1 MDKYSEYKDL
11 APISNAE
18 NVEEYLNALKWALE
32 QEKIT
37 NIALAG
43 PYGSGKSSIIDTFLE
58 KHKDE
63 SSFQTYTAENKSWI
77 INKIKSCILQRDK
90 VYRFNEISKK
100 ISMATFIE
108 ANSNGQC
115 KNEAHENEDEA
126 VKGEDKVVKKIC
138 ISADEVEKG
147 ILKQLF
153 YTIDP
158 QKIPQSRYRK
168 LHPINFSNIITKV
181 AIYSVIALMFI
192 YIFYYEKMADIFS
205 GISAVLLLTEMLWVK
220 YIAAVIILLFSIWA
234 ISKIVYD
241 FSSKYSIKGLKLS
254 SNVDIQKEEGVG
266 ESVFNKNLD
275 EIMYFFETTEY
286 RLIFFEDL
294 DRLDDRTIFVHL
306 RELNNLLNC
315 NENIKG
321 KVVFIYAVKDDIF
334 TKEDRTKFF
343 DFIIPV
349 IPVIN
354 STNSGEVLLQ
364 FFEEAKKHK
373 IEHNVSQE
381 FILDVAPY
389 IADMRILRN
398 IYNEFIV
405 YKRILRDSQGMDL
418 KDEQM
423 LALIIYKN
431 LYPDDFAAI
440 QNEKGLIKQAFE
452 DKYRFI
458 SEEKSIMQ
466 LEIDKISNDITNY
479 KQETLKSI
487 KEIKIAML
495 AKIVNDNG
503 IADSLY
509 DGRYDYTAKQILEDE
524 FDMKNLVNLNVNRVY
539 YYSFENH
546 YRDDITIYDFSEMIV
561 PYLSRIERLQKV
573 SKIGCDKLQDQI
585 REINEQKRSLSKK
598 ALSYLV
604 EKYNDFEFNNKISGN
619 KLLIFLLRRGYIDE
633 KYANYI
639 NYFKGNTITKDD
651 MNFILSVKNQEAKPW
666 DYAITK
672 TDMVIRRLQEY
683 EFERKEIYNF
693 DLLEQLLAGGNDN
706 VKLELFFK
714 QLADETKLS
723 WNFIDE
729 FTGRT
734 NHLAEFIK
742 GLSRNWA
749 GMWLFISNKNT
760 ISYERQVYYLCL
772 LLANINADDVFQYN
786 IDDCME
792 KYFEDHADILQKLQ
806 EQLGSEKIKDI
817 LLQLKPKFRELNIDG
832 IKDKKILD
840 TVFDNAMYELNLP
853 MVKNVIKFKN
863 STLIDSFEAQPY
875 SVVVRLGYDS
885 MNKYIQ
891 NNIKQYVSDIILKQA
906 NPEDEF
912 NDILSLVQKMFE
924 EDEYELIVELIKHET
939 FRIGTISKMLGD
951 KIDEN
956 KEQVQFIWR
965 TMLEAE
971 KITVS
976 WGNIIIY
983 WVNYKI
989 DDSLKDFIIKNIN
1002 SLVKENRCC
1011 CNNSFISE
1019 LIMCGMP
1026 ISVYEVL
1033 LPVLRMS
1040 DFSMSLTDI
1049 PKEILGI
1056 MVRCKY
1062 FAFTP
1067 DKFGELKDID
1077 KSLVVEYISMNQD
1090 EAIENT
1096 NDLDIDSAL
1105 LNEILISTNITISN
1119 KEQFLEAFD
1128 VTYMTSEIVI
1138 SINELNLKIT
1148 KEIFEAAWEVANHD
1162 DGLKLFFDHLSLFT
1176 DDDFERYFS
1185 EIGGEYATLSD
1196 RTKRYKP
1203 VISWSENN
1211 SNLVERL
1218 KEVGYITSYNV
1229 EKKAN
1234 SKEKQIRCVIKRK
1247 S

>member
-63 SSFQTYTAENKSWI
+63 SFFQTYTSENNSWI

-108 ANSNGQC
+108 ANSNKQC
-115 KNEAHENEDEA
+115 KNEAHENEDKA
-126 VKGEDKVVKKIC
+126 AKKIC

-158 QKIPQSRYRK
+158 KKIPQSRYRK

-181 AIYSVIALMFI
+181 IVYFAIALIFI
-192 YIFYYEKMADIFS
+192 FMFYYEKMASIFS
-205 GISAVLLLTEMLWVK
+205 GISAVLSYVGVSLLSCVFVFV
-220 YIAAVIILLFSIWA
+220 AFAVCIWA

-241 FSSKYSIKGLKLS
+241 FSRKYSIKGIKLS

-294 DRLDDRTIFVHL
+294 DRLDDRAIFVHL

-349 IPVIN
+349 IPIIN
-354 STNSGEVLLQ
+354 STNSGEVLQQFLQ
-364 FFEEAKKHK
+364 EAKEHGIKHD
-373 IEHNVSQE
+373 ISQN
-381 FILDVAPY
+381 FVLDVAPY

-398 IYNEFIV
+398 IYNEFVV

-423 LALIIYKN
+423 LAIIIYKN
-431 LYPDDFAAI
+431 LYPNDFAAI
-440 QNEKGLIKQAFE
+440 QNEQGLIKQAFE
-452 DKYRFI
+452 DKYKFI
-458 SEEKSIMQ
+458 SEKNSIWQ

-479 KQETLKSI
+479 KQETLESI

-495 AKIVNDNG
+495 AKIVDDNG
-503 IADSLY
+503 IVDILY
-509 DGRYDYTAKQILEDE
+509 DNRCNYTAKQILEDE
-524 FDMKNLVNLNVNRVY
+524 FEVKNLLNLSVDRVY
-539 YYSFENH
+539 YYRFGNN
-546 YRDDITIYDFSEMIV
+546 YRDDITIDDFSETIA
-561 PYLSRIERLQKV
+561 PYLSRIERLQKI
-573 SKIGCDKLQDQI
+573 SKIGCDNLQDQI
-585 REINEQKRSLSKK
+585 RVLNEQKHDLSKK
-598 ALSYLV
+598 TLHYILK
-604 EKYNDFEFNNKISGN
+604 KYNNFKFNNKISEN

-723 WNFIDE
+723 WDFIDE
-729 FTGRT
+729 FTERT

-772 LLANINADDVFQYN
+772 LLANINADDVSQYN

-806 EQLGSEKIKDI
+806 EQLGSEKIKNI
-817 LLQLKPKFRELNIDG
+817 LLQLKPKFSELNIDG
-832 IKDKKILD
+832 IKDKEILD
-840 TVFDNAMYELNLP
+840 AVFDNAMYEINLP

-863 STLIDSFEAQPY
+863 STLIDSFEVQPY
-875 SVVVRLGYDS
+875 SVVVRLNDSLVSGYIQKNI
-885 MNKYIQ
+885 NKY
-891 NNIKQYVSDIILKQA
+891 VDDIILKQYSPA
-906 NPEDEF
+906 DELE
-912 NDILSLVQKMFE
+912 DILGLVEKLFE
-924 EDEYELIVELIKHET
+924 EDEDELIEKLIRHES
-939 FRIGTISKMLGD
+939 FVVDDISRFLWDEIEGFKEDVHVVWKALLENERI
-951 KIDEN
+951 
-956 KEQVQFIWR
+956 V
-965 TMLEAE
+965 
-971 KITVS
+971 VS
-976 WGNIIIY
+976 WENTVTY
-983 WVNYKI
+983 WKCYNF
-989 DDSLKDFIIKNIN
+989 DDCLKKFIADNVYT
-1002 SLVKENRCC
+1002 LKEDDKKYCKD
-1011 CNNSFISE
+1011 SFISE
-1019 LIMCGMP
+1019 LILCGMP

-1040 DFSMSLTDI
+1040 EFSMSLTDI

-1067 DKFGELKDID
+1067 EKFREMKDID
-1077 KSLVVEYISMNQD
+1077 ESLAVEYISLNQD

-1105 LNEILISTNITISN
+1105 LNEILTSANITISN
-1119 KEQFLEAFD
+1119 KEQFLEVFG
-1128 VTYMTSEIVI
+1128 VTYMTAEIVM
-1138 SINELNLKIT
+1138 SINELKLKIT
-1148 KEIFEAAWEVANHD
+1148 KETFYVAWKVANHD
-1162 DGLKLFFDHLSLFT
+1162 DRLKLFFDHLSLFT
-1176 DDDFERYFS
+1176 ADDFERYFS
-1185 EIGGEYATLSD
+1185 EIGGEYASLSD
-1196 RTKRYKP
+1196 RTKRYQP
-1203 VISWSENN
+1203 VISCSENN

>member
-11 APISNAE
+11 TPISNAE
-18 NVEEYLNALKWALE
+18 NVEEYLNALKWALD
-32 QEKIT
+32 QKKIT

-63 SSFQTYTAENKSWI
+63 SFFQTYTSENNSWI
-77 INKIKSCILQRDK
+77 IKKIKSCILQHDK
-90 VYRFNEISKK
+90 VCRFNEISKK

-126 VKGEDKVVKKIC
+126 AKKIC

-241 FSSKYSIKGLKLS
+241 FSSKYSIKGIKLS
-254 SNVDIQKEEGVG
+254 SNIDIQKEEGVG

-294 DRLDDRTIFVHL
+294 DRLDDRTIFVPL

-349 IPVIN
+349 IPIIN
-354 STNSGEVLLQ
+354 STNSGEVLQQFLQ
-364 FFEEAKKHK
+364 EAKEHGIKHD
-373 IEHNVSQE
+373 ISQN
-381 FILDVAPY
+381 FVLDVAPY

-398 IYNEFIV
+398 IYNEFVV
-405 YKRILRDSQGMDL
+405 YKRILRDNQGMDL

-423 LALIIYKN
+423 LAIIIYKN
-431 LYPDDFAAI
+431 LYPNDFAAI
-440 QNEKGLIKQAFE
+440 QNEKGLIKEAFE
-452 DKYRFI
+452 AKGKYIDVQKNNLQEIINER
-458 SEEKSIMQ
+458 SSKLDSYKKECLQSIR
-466 LEIDKISNDITNY
+466 
-479 KQETLKSI
+479 
-487 KEIKIAML
+487 EIKIAMMSGIMDNNGIVD
-495 AKIVNDNG
+495 KVNDFQ
-503 IADSLY
+503 
-509 DGRYDYTAKQILEDE
+509 AKEILEDS
-524 FDMKNLVNLNVNRVY
+524 FDMNNIAKLNSARVCYFSFGYNYEQNKVMSDISGKIKPYLIRIDSVKNIHDIGCENLQNELEKLNKQKRDISKKTLSY
-539 YYSFENH
+539 ILERGNDLKF
-546 YRDDITIYDFSEMIV
+546 DDI
-561 PYLSRIERLQKV
+561 
-573 SKIGCDKLQDQI
+573 
-585 REINEQKRSLSKK
+585 
-598 ALSYLV
+598 
-604 EKYNDFEFNNKISGN
+604 ISDN
-619 KLLIFLLRRGYIDE
+619 KLLMFLLRRGYIDE

-693 DLLEQLLAGGNDN
+693 DLLEQLLVGGNDN

-714 QLADETKLS
+714 QLADENITS
-723 WNFIDE
+723 WKFIDE
-729 FTGRT
+729 FIDRT
-734 NHLAEFIK
+734 NHINEFIK
-742 GLSRNWA
+742 GLARDWH
-749 GMWLFISNKNT
+749 GMWWYITQQNT
-760 ISYERQVYYLCL
+760 ITYDRQLHYLCL
-772 LLANINADDVFQYN
+772 LLSNIADADIHDYDVN
-786 IDDCME
+786 NSMKE
-792 KYFEDHADILQKLQ
+792 YFENHADILQKLQ
-806 EQLGSEKIKDI
+806 EQLGSEKIKNI
-817 LLQLKPKFRELNIDG
+817 LLQLKPKFSELNIDG
-832 IKDKKILD
+832 IKDKEILD
-840 TVFDNAMYELNLP
+840 AVFDNAMYEINLP

-875 SVVVRLGYDS
+875 SVVVRLNDSLVSGYIQKNI
-885 MNKYIQ
+885 NKY
-891 NNIKQYVSDIILKQA
+891 VDDIILKQYSPA
-906 NPEDEF
+906 DELE
-912 NDILSLVQKMFE
+912 DILGLVEKLFE
-924 EDEYELIVELIKHET
+924 EDEDELIEKLIRHES
-939 FRIGTISKMLGD
+939 FVVDDISRFLWDEIEKFKDSVHVVWKALLENERI
-951 KIDEN
+951 
-956 KEQVQFIWR
+956 V
-965 TMLEAE
+965 
-971 KITVS
+971 VS
-976 WGNIIIY
+976 WENTVTY
-983 WVNYKI
+983 WECYNF
-989 DDSLKDFIIKNIN
+989 DDCLKKFIADNVYT
-1002 SLVKENRCC
+1002 LKEDDKKYCKD
-1011 CNNSFISE
+1011 SFISE
-1019 LIMCGMP
+1019 LILCGMP

-1040 DFSMSLTDI
+1040 EFSMSLTDI

-1067 DKFGELKDID
+1067 EKFREMKDID
-1077 KSLVVEYISMNQD
+1077 ESLAVEYISLNQD

-1096 NDLDIDSAL
+1096 NDLDIDSSL
-1105 LNEILISTNITISN
+1105 LNEILTSANITISN
-1119 KEQFLEAFD
+1119 KEQFLEVFG
-1128 VTYMTSEIVI
+1128 VTYMTAEIVM
-1138 SINELNLKIT
+1138 SINELKLKIT
-1148 KEIFEAAWEVANHD
+1148 KETFDVAWKVANHD
-1162 DGLKLFFDHLSLFT
+1162 DRLKLFFDHLSLFT
-1176 DDDFERYFS
+1176 ADDFERYFS

-1196 RTKRYKP
+1196 RTKRYQP
-1203 VISWSENN
+1203 VISCSENN

>member
-18 NVEEYLNALKWALE
+18 NVEEYLNALKWALD
-32 QEKIT
+32 QKKIT

-63 SSFQTYTAENKSWI
+63 SFFQTYTSENNSWI
-77 INKIKSCILQRDK
+77 IKKIKSCILQHDK
-90 VYRFNEISKK
+90 VCRFNEISKK

-108 ANSNGQC
+108 ANSNEQC
-115 KNEAHENEDEA
+115 KNGAD
-126 VKGEDKVVKKIC
+126 KKIC
-138 ISADEVEKG
+138 INAEEVEKG

-153 YTIDP
+153 YSINP

-168 LHPINFSNIITKV
+168 LHPVNFKNVITKV
-181 AIYSVIALMFI
+181 AIYSVIALILVFV
-192 YIFYYEKMADIFS
+192 FYYEKMTTIFS
-205 GISAVLLLTEMLWVK
+205 GISAILSWIGMSVVS
-220 YIAAVIILLFSIWA
+220 YIAVFMAFIVCVWA
-234 ISKIVYD
+234 ISQIIFD
-241 FSSKYSIKGLKLS
+241 FSSKYSIKGIKLS
-254 SNVDIQKEEGVG
+254 SNVDIQKEEGAG
-266 ESVFNKNLD
+266 ESIFNKNLD

-349 IPVIN
+349 IPIIN
-354 STNSGEVLLQ
+354 STNSGEALQ
-364 FFEEAKKHK
+364 QFLQEAKEHG
-373 IEHNVSQE
+373 IEHAISQD
-381 FILDVAPY
+381 FVLDVSPY

-398 IYNEFIV
+398 IYNEFVV
-405 YKRILRDSQGMDL
+405 YKSILRAGQGVEL

-423 LALIIYKN
+423 LAIIIYKN
-431 LYPDDFAAI
+431 LCPSDFADI
-440 QNEKGLIKQAFE
+440 QNEKGLIKEAFE
-452 DKYRFI
+452 AKRKYIDVQKNNLQEIINER
-458 SEEKSIMQ
+458 SSKLDSYKKECLQSIR
-466 LEIDKISNDITNY
+466 
-479 KQETLKSI
+479 
-487 KEIKIAML
+487 EIKIAMMSGIMDNTGIVD
-495 AKIVNDNG
+495 KVNDFQ
-503 IADSLY
+503 
-509 DGRYDYTAKQILEDE
+509 AKEILEDS
-524 FDMKNLVNLNVNRVY
+524 FDMNNIAKLNSARVY
-539 YYSFENH
+539 YFSFGYNYEQNKVMSDISGKIKPYLIRIDSVNNIHDIGCENLQNELEELNKQKRDISKKTLS
-546 YRDDITIYDFSEMIV
+546 YILERGNDLKFDDI
-561 PYLSRIERLQKV
+561 
-573 SKIGCDKLQDQI
+573 
-585 REINEQKRSLSKK
+585 
-598 ALSYLV
+598 
-604 EKYNDFEFNNKISGN
+604 ISDN
-619 KLLIFLLRRGYIDE
+619 KLLMFLLRRGYIDE

-723 WNFIDE
+723 WDFIDE
-729 FTGRT
+729 FTERT

-749 GMWLFISNKNT
+749 GMWLFISNKNN

-772 LLANINADDVFQYN
+772 LLANISADDVYQYN

-806 EQLGSEKIKDI
+806 EQLSSEKIKNI
-817 LLQLKPKFRELNIDG
+817 LLQLKPKFSELNIDG
-832 IKDKKILD
+832 IKDKEILD
-840 TVFDNAMYELNLP
+840 AVFDNAMYEINLP

-875 SVVVRLGYDS
+875 SVVVRLNDSLVSGYIQKNI
-885 MNKYIQ
+885 NKY
-891 NNIKQYVSDIILKQA
+891 VDDIILKQYSPA
-906 NPEDEF
+906 DELE
-912 NDILSLVQKMFE
+912 DILGLVEKLFE
-924 EDEYELIVELIKHET
+924 EDEDELIEKLIRHES
-939 FRIGTISKMLGD
+939 FVVDDISRFLWDEIEGFKEDVHVVWKALLENERI
-951 KIDEN
+951 
-956 KEQVQFIWR
+956 V
-965 TMLEAE
+965 
-971 KITVS
+971 VS
-976 WGNIIIY
+976 WKNTVTY
-983 WVNYKI
+983 WECYNF
-989 DDSLKDFIIKNIN
+989 DDCLKKFIADNVYM
-1002 SLVKENRCC
+1002 LKEDDKKYCKD
-1011 CNNSFISE
+1011 SFISE
-1019 LIMCGMP
+1019 LILCGMP

-1040 DFSMSLTDI
+1040 EFSMSLTDI

-1067 DKFGELKDID
+1067 EKFREMKDID
-1077 KSLVVEYISMNQD
+1077 ESLAVEYISLNQD

-1105 LNEILISTNITISN
+1105 LNEILTSVNITISN
-1119 KEQFLEAFD
+1119 KEQFLEVFG
-1128 VTYMTSEIVI
+1128 VTYMTAEIVM
-1138 SINELNLKIT
+1138 SINELKLKIT
-1148 KEIFEAAWEVANHD
+1148 KETFDVAWKVANHD
-1162 DGLKLFFDHLSLFT
+1162 DKLKLFFDHLSLFT
-1176 DDDFERYFS
+1176 ADDFERYFS

-1196 RTKRYKP
+1196 RTKRYQP
-1203 VISWSENN
+1203 VISCSENN

>member
-11 APISNAE
+11 TPISNAE
-18 NVEEYLNALKWALE
+18 NVEEYLNALKWALD
-32 QEKIT
+32 QKKIT

-63 SSFQTYTAENKSWI
+63 SFFQTYTSENNSWI
-77 INKIKSCILQRDK
+77 IKKIKSCILQHDK
-90 VYRFNEISKK
+90 VCRFNEISKK

-126 VKGEDKVVKKIC
+126 AKKIC

-241 FSSKYSIKGLKLS
+241 FSSKYSIKGIKLS
-254 SNVDIQKEEGVG
+254 SNIDIQKEEGVG

-349 IPVIN
+349 IPIIN
-354 STNSGEVLLQ
+354 STNSGEVLQQFLQ
-364 FFEEAKKHK
+364 EAKEHGIKHD
-373 IEHNVSQE
+373 ISQN
-381 FILDVAPY
+381 FVLDVAPY

-398 IYNEFIV
+398 IYNEFVV
-405 YKRILRDSQGMDL
+405 YKRILRDNQGMDL

-423 LALIIYKN
+423 LAIIIYKN
-431 LYPDDFAAI
+431 LYPNDFAAI
-440 QNEKGLIKQAFE
+440 QNEKGLIKEAFE
-452 DKYRFI
+452 AKGKYIDVQKNNLQEIINER
-458 SEEKSIMQ
+458 SSKLDSYKKECLQSIR
-466 LEIDKISNDITNY
+466 
-479 KQETLKSI
+479 
-487 KEIKIAML
+487 EIKIAMMSGIMDNNGIVD
-495 AKIVNDNG
+495 KVNDFQ
-503 IADSLY
+503 
-509 DGRYDYTAKQILEDE
+509 AKEILEDS
-524 FDMKNLVNLNVNRVY
+524 FDMNNIAKLNSAMVCYFSFGYNYEQNKVMSDISGKIKPYLIRIDSVKNIHDIGCENLQNELEKLNKQKRDISKKTLSY
-539 YYSFENH
+539 ILERGNDLKF
-546 YRDDITIYDFSEMIV
+546 DDI
-561 PYLSRIERLQKV
+561 
-573 SKIGCDKLQDQI
+573 
-585 REINEQKRSLSKK
+585 
-598 ALSYLV
+598 
-604 EKYNDFEFNNKISGN
+604 ISDN
-619 KLLIFLLRRGYIDE
+619 KLLMFLLRRGYIDE

-693 DLLEQLLAGGNDN
+693 DLLEQLLVGGNDN

-714 QLADETKLS
+714 QLADENITS
-723 WNFIDE
+723 WKFIDE
-729 FTGRT
+729 FIDRT
-734 NHLAEFIK
+734 NHINEFIK
-742 GLSRNWA
+742 GLARDWH
-749 GMWLFISNKNT
+749 GMWWYITQQNT
-760 ISYERQVYYLCL
+760 ITYDRQLHYLCL
-772 LLANINADDVFQYN
+772 LLSNIADADIHDYDVN
-786 IDDCME
+786 NSMKE
-792 KYFEDHADILQKLQ
+792 YFENHADILQKLQ
-806 EQLGSEKIKDI
+806 EQLGSEKIKNI
-817 LLQLKPKFRELNIDG
+817 LLQLKPKFSELNIDG
-832 IKDKKILD
+832 IKDKEILD
-840 TVFDNAMYELNLP
+840 AVFDNAMYEINLP

-875 SVVVRLGYDS
+875 SVVVRLNDSLVSGYIQKNI
-885 MNKYIQ
+885 NKY
-891 NNIKQYVSDIILKQA
+891 VDDIILKQYSPA
-906 NPEDEF
+906 DELE
-912 NDILSLVQKMFE
+912 DILGLVEKLFE
-924 EDEYELIVELIKHET
+924 EDEDELIEKLIRHES
-939 FRIGTISKMLGD
+939 FVVDDISRFLWDEIEKFKDSVHVVWKALLENERI
-951 KIDEN
+951 
-956 KEQVQFIWR
+956 V
-965 TMLEAE
+965 
-971 KITVS
+971 VS
-976 WGNIIIY
+976 WENTVTY
-983 WVNYKI
+983 WECYNF
-989 DDSLKDFIIKNIN
+989 DDCLKKFIADNVYT
-1002 SLVKENRCC
+1002 LKEDDKKYCKD
-1011 CNNSFISE
+1011 SFVSE
-1019 LIMCGMP
+1019 LILCGMP

-1040 DFSMSLTDI
+1040 EFSMSLTDI

-1067 DKFGELKDID
+1067 EKFREMKDID
-1077 KSLVVEYISMNQD
+1077 ESLAVEYISLNQD

-1096 NDLDIDSAL
+1096 NDLDIDSSL
-1105 LNEILISTNITISN
+1105 LNEILTSANITISN
-1119 KEQFLEAFD
+1119 KEQFLEVFG
-1128 VTYMTSEIVI
+1128 VTYMTAEIVM
-1138 SINELNLKIT
+1138 SINELKLKIT
-1148 KEIFEAAWEVANHD
+1148 KETFDVAWKVANHD
-1162 DGLKLFFDHLSLFT
+1162 DRLKLFFDHLSLFT
-1176 DDDFERYFS
+1176 ADDFERYFS

-1196 RTKRYKP
+1196 RTKRYQP
-1203 VISWSENN
+1203 VISCSENN

>member
-1 MDKYSEYKDL
+1 MSQYSDYKDL
-11 APISNAE
+11 TPLSDAE
-18 NVEEYLNALKWALE
+18 NVEEYLNALKWALK
-32 QEKIT
+32 QDKIK
-37 NIALAG
+37 NVALAG
-43 PYGSGKSSIIDTFLE
+43 PYGAGKSSIIDTFLE
-58 KHKDE
+58 KYKDE
-63 SSFQTYTAENKSWI
+63 NFCQNDNLKKNNSGI
-77 INKIKSCILQRDK
+77 INKIENFILQHNK
-90 VYRFNEISKK
+90 SAKLSESSKK
-100 ISMATFIE
+100 ISMATFME
-108 ANSNGQC
+108 ANSKDYAGDN
-115 KNEAHENEDEA
+115 KNCNEEIEQ
-126 VKGEDKVVKKIC
+126 VKNNKIC

-153 YTIDP
+153 YTIGP
-158 QKIPQSRYRK
+158 EKIPQSRYRK
-168 LHPINFSNIITKV
+168 LHKENFSNILMQV
-181 AIYSVIALMFI
+181 ALYSVIAL
-192 YIFYYEKMADIFS
+192 IFTWIFFYEKMASIFS
-205 GISAVLLLTEMLWVK
+205 GISALLSFVEISVIEYLLVTSIFIIVVCLLTK
-220 YIAAVIILLFSIWA
+220 II
-234 ISKIVYD
+234 YD
-241 FSSKYSIKGLKLS
+241 FSSKYRIKGIKLS
-254 SNVDIQKEEGVG
+254 SNVDIQKEEETG

-275 EIMYFFETTEY
+275 EIVYFFEATGY
-286 RLIFFEDL
+286 RIIFFEDL

-306 RELNNLLNC
+306 RELNNLLNS
-315 NENIKG
+315 NESINE
-321 KVVFIYAVKDDIF
+321 KVVFVYAVKDDIF

-349 IPVIN
+349 IPVVN

-373 IEHNVSQE
+373 IEHNVSRE

-398 IYNEFIV
+398 IYNEFVV

-423 LALIIYKN
+423 LAIIIYKN
-431 LYPDDFAAI
+431 LYPNDFAAI
-440 QNEKGLIKQAFE
+440 QNEQGLIKQAFE
-452 DKYRFI
+452 IKAKFI
-458 SEEKSIMQ
+458 KNKKDQIQ
-466 LEIDKISNDITNY
+466 LEIDNIANDLDIY
-479 KQETLKSI
+479 EKDVLESI
-487 KEIKIAML
+487 KEVKLSML
-495 AKIVNDNG
+495 SKMVDYAGIVC
-503 IADSLY
+503 SLLES
-509 DGRYDYTAKQILEDE
+509 RYDIEKFSADEILDDT
-524 FDMKNLVNLNVNRVY
+524 FDM
-539 YYSFENH
+539 
-546 YRDDITIYDFSEMIV
+546 DILYN
-561 PYLSRIERLQKV
+561 
-573 SKIGCDKLQDQI
+573 SKIRCVRYMSFNGSSSEKSIEKLADLI
-585 REINEQKRSLSKK
+585 APYIKRINLIKK
-598 ALSYLV
+598 AQ
-604 EKYNDFEFNNKISGN
+604 EKGVNIFKQKHEQLKSTQSTIAKKSISKLIEQYNDFEFDEKIARNKV
-619 KLLIFLLRRGYIDE
+619 LVFFLRRGYIDE

-723 WNFIDE
+723 WDFIDE
-729 FTGRT
+729 FTERT

-772 LLANINADDVFQYN
+772 LLANISADDVSQYN

-806 EQLGSEKIKDI
+806 EQLGSEKIKNI
-817 LLQLKPKFRELNIDG
+817 LLQLKPKFSELNIDG
-832 IKDKKILD
+832 IKDKEILD
-840 TVFDNAMYELNLP
+840 AVFDNAMYEINLP

-875 SVVVRLGYDS
+875 SVVVRLNDSWISGYIQKNI
-885 MNKYIQ
+885 NKY
-891 NNIKQYVSDIILKQA
+891 VDDIILKQYSPA
-906 NPEDEF
+906 DELEDILGLVEKLFKEDE
-912 NDILSLVQKMFE
+912 D
-924 EDEYELIVELIKHET
+924 ELIEKLIRHES
-939 FRIGTISKMLGD
+939 FVVDDISRFLWDEIEGFKEDVHVVWKALLENERI
-951 KIDEN
+951 
-956 KEQVQFIWR
+956 V
-965 TMLEAE
+965 
-971 KITVS
+971 VS
-976 WGNIIIY
+976 WENTVTY
-983 WVNYKI
+983 WECYNF
-989 DDSLKDFIIKNIN
+989 DDCLKKFIADNVYTLKEDDKKYCKDSFIIK
-1002 SLVKENRCC
+1002 
-1011 CNNSFISE
+1011 
-1019 LIMCGMP
+1019 LILCGMP

-1040 DFSMSLTDI
+1040 EFSMSLTDI

-1067 DKFGELKDID
+1067 EKFREMKNID
-1077 KSLVVEYISMNQD
+1077 ESLAVEYISLNQD

-1096 NDLDIDSAL
+1096 NDLDIDSSL
-1105 LNEILISTNITISN
+1105 LNEILTSANITISN
-1119 KEQFLEAFD
+1119 KEQFLEVFG
-1128 VTYMTSEIVI
+1128 VTYMTAEIVM
-1138 SINELNLKIT
+1138 SINELKLKIT
-1148 KEIFEAAWEVANHD
+1148 KETFDVAWKVANHD
-1162 DGLKLFFDHLSLFT
+1162 DRLKLFFDHLSLFT
-1176 DDDFERYFS
+1176 ADDFERYFS

-1196 RTKRYKP
+1196 RTKRYQP
-1203 VISWSENN
+1203 VISCSENN

>member
-11 APISNAE
+11 TPISNAE
-18 NVEEYLNALKWALE
+18 NVEEYLNALKWALD
-32 QEKIT
+32 QKKIT

-63 SSFQTYTAENKSWI
+63 SFFQTYTSENNSWI
-77 INKIKSCILQRDK
+77 IKKIKSCILQHDK
-90 VYRFNEISKK
+90 VCRFNEISKK

-115 KNEAHENEDEA
+115 KNEDEA
-126 VKGEDKVVKKIC
+126 VKGEDKVAKKIC

-241 FSSKYSIKGLKLS
+241 FSSKYSIKGIKLS

-349 IPVIN
+349 IPIIN
-354 STNSGEVLLQ
+354 STNSGEVLQQFLQ
-364 FFEEAKKHK
+364 EAKEHGIKHD
-373 IEHNVSQE
+373 ISQN
-381 FILDVAPY
+381 FVLDVAPY

-398 IYNEFIV
+398 IYNEFVV
-405 YKRILRDSQGMDL
+405 YKRILRDNQGMDL

-423 LALIIYKN
+423 LAIIIYKN
-431 LYPDDFAAI
+431 LYPNDFAAI
-440 QNEKGLIKQAFE
+440 QNEKGLIKEAFE
-452 DKYRFI
+452 AKGKYIDVQKNNLQEIINER
-458 SEEKSIMQ
+458 SSKLDSYKKECLQSIR
-466 LEIDKISNDITNY
+466 
-479 KQETLKSI
+479 
-487 KEIKIAML
+487 EIKIAMMSGIMDNNGIVD
-495 AKIVNDNG
+495 KVNDFQ
-503 IADSLY
+503 
-509 DGRYDYTAKQILEDE
+509 AKEILEDS
-524 FDMKNLVNLNVNRVY
+524 FDMNNIAKLNSARVCYFSFGYNYEQNKVMSDISGKIKPYLIRIDSVKNIHDIGCENLQNELEELNKQKRDISKKTLSY
-539 YYSFENH
+539 ILERGNDLKF
-546 YRDDITIYDFSEMIV
+546 DDI
-561 PYLSRIERLQKV
+561 
-573 SKIGCDKLQDQI
+573 
-585 REINEQKRSLSKK
+585 
-598 ALSYLV
+598 
-604 EKYNDFEFNNKISGN
+604 ISDN
-619 KLLIFLLRRGYIDE
+619 KLLMFLLRRGYIDE

-651 MNFILSVKNQEAKPW
+651 MNFILSEKNQEAKPW

-693 DLLEQLLAGGNDN
+693 DLLEQLLVGGNDN

-714 QLADETKLS
+714 QLADENITS
-723 WNFIDE
+723 WKFIDE
-729 FTGRT
+729 FIDRT
-734 NHLAEFIK
+734 NHINEFIK
-742 GLSRNWA
+742 GLARDWH
-749 GMWLFISNKNT
+749 GMWWYITQQNT
-760 ISYERQVYYLCL
+760 ITYDRQLHYLCL
-772 LLANINADDVFQYN
+772 LLSNIADADIHDYDVN
-786 IDDCME
+786 NSMKE
-792 KYFEDHADILQKLQ
+792 YFENHADILQKLQ
-806 EQLGSEKIKDI
+806 EQLGSEKIKNI
-817 LLQLKPKFRELNIDG
+817 LLQLKPKFSELNIDG
-832 IKDKKILD
+832 IKDKEILD
-840 TVFDNAMYELNLP
+840 AVFDNVMYEINLP

-875 SVVVRLGYDS
+875 SVVVRLNDSLVSGYIQKNI
-885 MNKYIQ
+885 NKY
-891 NNIKQYVSDIILKQA
+891 VDDIILKQYSPA
-906 NPEDEF
+906 DELE
-912 NDILSLVQKMFE
+912 DILGLVEKLFE
-924 EDEYELIVELIKHET
+924 EDEDELIEKLIRHES
-939 FRIGTISKMLGD
+939 FVVDDISRFLWDEIEKFKDSVHVVWKALLENERI
-951 KIDEN
+951 
-956 KEQVQFIWR
+956 V
-965 TMLEAE
+965 
-971 KITVS
+971 VS
-976 WGNIIIY
+976 WENTVTY
-983 WVNYKI
+983 WECYNF
-989 DDSLKDFIIKNIN
+989 DDCLKKFIADNVYT
-1002 SLVKENRCC
+1002 LKEDDKKYCKD
-1011 CNNSFISE
+1011 SFISE
-1019 LIMCGMP
+1019 LILCGMP

-1040 DFSMSLTDI
+1040 EFSMSLTDI

-1067 DKFGELKDID
+1067 EKFREMKDID
-1077 KSLVVEYISMNQD
+1077 ESLAVEYISLNQD

-1096 NDLDIDSAL
+1096 NDLDIDSSL
-1105 LNEILISTNITISN
+1105 LNEILTSANITISN
-1119 KEQFLEAFD
+1119 KEQFLEVFG
-1128 VTYMTSEIVI
+1128 VTYMTAEIVM
-1138 SINELNLKIT
+1138 SINELKLKIT
-1148 KEIFEAAWEVANHD
+1148 KETFDVAWKVANHD
-1162 DGLKLFFDHLSLFT
+1162 DRLKLFFDHLSLFT
-1176 DDDFERYFS
+1176 ADDFERYFS

-1196 RTKRYKP
+1196 RTKRYQP
-1203 VISWSENN
+1203 VISCSENN

>member
-63 SSFQTYTAENKSWI
+63 SFFQTYTSENNSWI

-108 ANSNGQC
+108 ANSNKKC
-115 KNEAHENEDEA
+115 KNEAHENEDEDEA
-126 VKGEDKVVKKIC
+126 AKKIC

-158 QKIPQSRYRK
+158 KKIPQSRYRK

-181 AIYSVIALMFI
+181 IVYFAIALIFI
-192 YIFYYEKMADIFS
+192 FIFYYEKMASIFS
-205 GISAVLLLTEMLWVK
+205 GISAVLSYVGVSLLSCVFVFV
-220 YIAAVIILLFSIWA
+220 AFAVCIWA

-241 FSSKYSIKGLKLS
+241 FSSKYSIKGIKLS

-275 EIMYFFETTEY
+275 EIIYFFETTEY

-321 KVVFIYAVKDDIF
+321 KVVFVYAVKDNIF

-349 IPVIN
+349 IPIIN
-354 STNSGEVLLQ
+354 STNSGEVLQKFLQ
-364 FFEEAKKHK
+364 EAKEHGIKHD
-373 IEHNVSQE
+373 ISQN
-381 FILDVAPY
+381 FVLDVSPY

-398 IYNEFIV
+398 IYNEFVV
-405 YKRILRDSQGMDL
+405 YKSILRAGQGVEL

-423 LALIIYKN
+423 LAIIIYKN
-431 LYPDDFAAI
+431 LCPSDFADI
-440 QNEKGLIKQAFE
+440 QNEKGLIKEALE
-452 DKYRFI
+452 AKRKYIDVQKNNLQEIINER
-458 SEEKSIMQ
+458 SSKLDSYKKECLQSIR
-466 LEIDKISNDITNY
+466 
-479 KQETLKSI
+479 
-487 KEIKIAML
+487 EIKIAMMSGIMDNNGIVD
-495 AKIVNDNG
+495 KVNDFQ
-503 IADSLY
+503 
-509 DGRYDYTAKQILEDE
+509 AKEILEDS
-524 FDMKNLVNLNVNRVY
+524 FDMNNIAKLSSARVY
-539 YYSFENH
+539 YFSFGYNYEQNKVMSDISGKIKPYLIRIDSVKNIHDIGCENLQNELEELNKQKRDISKKTLS
-546 YRDDITIYDFSEMIV
+546 YILKRGNDLKFDDI
-561 PYLSRIERLQKV
+561 
-573 SKIGCDKLQDQI
+573 
-585 REINEQKRSLSKK
+585 
-598 ALSYLV
+598 
-604 EKYNDFEFNNKISGN
+604 ISDN
-619 KLLIFLLRRGYIDE
+619 KLLMFLLRRGYIDE

-723 WNFIDE
+723 WDFIDE
-729 FTGRT
+729 FTERT

-772 LLANINADDVFQYN
+772 LLANISADDVSQYN

-806 EQLGSEKIKDI
+806 EKLGSEKIKNI
-817 LLQLKPKFRELNIDG
+817 LLQLKPKFSELNIDG
-832 IKDKKILD
+832 IKDKEILD
-840 TVFDNAMYELNLP
+840 AVFDNAMYEINLP

-875 SVVVRLGYDS
+875 SVVVRLNDS
-885 MNKYIQ
+885 LISEYIQKNINKY
-891 NNIKQYVSDIILKQA
+891 VDDIILKQYSPA
-906 NPEDEF
+906 DELE
-912 NDILSLVQKMFE
+912 DILGLVEKLFE
-924 EDEYELIVELIKHET
+924 EDEDELIEKLIRHES
-939 FRIGTISKMLGD
+939 FVVDDISRFLWDEIEGFKEDVHVVWKALLENERI
-951 KIDEN
+951 
-956 KEQVQFIWR
+956 V
-965 TMLEAE
+965 
-971 KITVS
+971 VS
-976 WGNIIIY
+976 WENTVTY
-983 WVNYKI
+983 WKCYNF
-989 DDSLKDFIIKNIN
+989 DDCLKKFIADNVYT
-1002 SLVKENRCC
+1002 LKEDDKKYCKD
-1011 CNNSFISE
+1011 SFISE
-1019 LIMCGMP
+1019 LILCGMP

-1040 DFSMSLTDI
+1040 EFSISLTDI

-1056 MVRCKY
+1056 MVRCQY

-1067 DKFGELKDID
+1067 EKFSEMKDID
-1077 KSLVVEYISMNQD
+1077 ESLAVEYISLNQD

-1105 LNEILISTNITISN
+1105 LNEILTSANITISN
-1119 KEQFLEAFD
+1119 KEQFLEVFG
-1128 VTYMTSEIVI
+1128 VTYMTAEIVM
-1138 SINELNLKIT
+1138 SINELKLKIT
-1148 KEIFEAAWEVANHD
+1148 KETFDVAWKVANHD
-1162 DGLKLFFDHLSLFT
+1162 DKLKLFFDHLSLFT
-1176 DDDFERYFS
+1176 ADDFERYVS

-1211 SNLVERL
+1211 SNLVEHL
-1218 KEVGYITSYNV
+1218 KEAGYITSYNV

>member
-63 SSFQTYTAENKSWI
+63 SFFQTYTSENNSWI

-108 ANSNGQC
+108 ANSNKQC
-115 KNEAHENEDEA
+115 KNEAHENEDKA
-126 VKGEDKVVKKIC
+126 AKKIC

-158 QKIPQSRYRK
+158 KKIPQSRYRK

-181 AIYSVIALMFI
+181 IVYFAIALIFI
-192 YIFYYEKMADIFS
+192 FMFYYEKMASIFS
-205 GISAVLLLTEMLWVK
+205 GISAVLSYVGVSLLSCVFVFV
-220 YIAAVIILLFSIWA
+220 AFAVCIWA

-241 FSSKYSIKGLKLS
+241 CSRKYSIKGIKLS

-266 ESVFNKNLD
+266 DSVFNKNLD

-294 DRLDDRTIFVHL
+294 DRLDDRAIFVHL

-349 IPVIN
+349 IPIIN
-354 STNSGEVLLQ
+354 STNSGEVLQQFLQ
-364 FFEEAKKHK
+364 EAKEHGIKHD
-373 IEHNVSQE
+373 ISQN
-381 FILDVAPY
+381 FVLDVAPY

-398 IYNEFIV
+398 IYNEFVV

-423 LALIIYKN
+423 LAIIIYKN
-431 LYPDDFAAI
+431 LYPNDFAAI
-440 QNEKGLIKQAFE
+440 QNEQGLIKQAFE
-452 DKYRFI
+452 DKYKFI
-458 SEEKSIMQ
+458 SEKNSIWQ

-479 KQETLKSI
+479 KQETLESI

-495 AKIVNDNG
+495 AKIVDDNG
-503 IADSLY
+503 IVDILY
-509 DGRYDYTAKQILEDE
+509 DNRCNYTAKQILEDE
-524 FDMKNLVNLNVNRVY
+524 FEVKNLLNLSVDRVY
-539 YYSFENH
+539 YYRFGNN
-546 YRDDITIYDFSEMIV
+546 YRDDITIDDFSETIA
-561 PYLSRIERLQKV
+561 PYLSRIERLQKI
-573 SKIGCDKLQDQI
+573 SKIGCDNLQDQI
-585 REINEQKRSLSKK
+585 RVLNEQKHDLSKK
-598 ALSYLV
+598 TLHYILK
-604 EKYNDFEFNNKISGN
+604 KYNNFKFNNKISEN

-723 WNFIDE
+723 WDFIDE
-729 FTGRT
+729 FTERT

-772 LLANINADDVFQYN
+772 LLANINADDVSQYN

-806 EQLGSEKIKDI
+806 EQLGSEKIKNI
-817 LLQLKPKFRELNIDG
+817 LLQLKPKFSELNIDG
-832 IKDKKILD
+832 IKDKEILD
-840 TVFDNAMYELNLP
+840 AVFDNAMYEINLP

-863 STLIDSFEAQPY
+863 STLIDSFEVQPY
-875 SVVVRLGYDS
+875 SVVVRLNDSLVSGYIQKNI
-885 MNKYIQ
+885 NKY
-891 NNIKQYVSDIILKQA
+891 VDDIILKQYSPA
-906 NPEDEF
+906 DELE
-912 NDILSLVQKMFE
+912 DILGLVEKLFE
-924 EDEYELIVELIKHET
+924 EDEDELIEKLIRHES
-939 FRIGTISKMLGD
+939 FVVDDISRFLWDEIEGFKEDVHVVWKALLENERI
-951 KIDEN
+951 
-956 KEQVQFIWR
+956 V
-965 TMLEAE
+965 
-971 KITVS
+971 VS
-976 WGNIIIY
+976 WENTVTY
-983 WVNYKI
+983 WKCYNF
-989 DDSLKDFIIKNIN
+989 DDCLKKFIADNVYT
-1002 SLVKENRCC
+1002 LKEDDKKYCKD
-1011 CNNSFISE
+1011 SFISE
-1019 LIMCGMP
+1019 LILCGMP

-1040 DFSMSLTDI
+1040 EFSMSLTDI

-1067 DKFGELKDID
+1067 EKFREMKDID
-1077 KSLVVEYISMNQD
+1077 ESLAVEYISLNQD

-1105 LNEILISTNITISN
+1105 LNEILTSANITISN
-1119 KEQFLEAFD
+1119 KEQFLEVFG
-1128 VTYMTSEIVI
+1128 VTYMTAEIVM
-1138 SINELNLKIT
+1138 SINELKLKIT
-1148 KEIFEAAWEVANHD
+1148 KETFYVAWKVANHD
-1162 DGLKLFFDHLSLFT
+1162 DRLKLFFDHLSLFT
-1176 DDDFERYFS
+1176 ADDFERYFS
-1185 EIGGEYATLSD
+1185 EIGGEYASLSD
-1196 RTKRYKP
+1196 RTKRYQP
-1203 VISWSENN
+1203 VISCSENN

>member
-11 APISNAE
+11 TPISNAE
-18 NVEEYLNALKWALE
+18 NVEEYLNALKWALD
-32 QEKIT
+32 QKKIT

-63 SSFQTYTAENKSWI
+63 SFFQTYTSENNSWI
-77 INKIKSCILQRDK
+77 IKKIKSCILQHDK
-90 VYRFNEISKK
+90 VCRFNEISKK

-126 VKGEDKVVKKIC
+126 AKKIC

-241 FSSKYSIKGLKLS
+241 FSSKYSIKGIKLS

-349 IPVIN
+349 IPIIN
-354 STNSGEVLLQ
+354 STNSGEVLQQFLQ
-364 FFEEAKKHK
+364 EAKEHGIKHD
-373 IEHNVSQE
+373 ISQN
-381 FILDVAPY
+381 FVLDVAPY

-398 IYNEFIV
+398 IYNEFVV
-405 YKRILRDSQGMDL
+405 YKRILRDNQGMDL

-423 LALIIYKN
+423 LAIIIYKN
-431 LYPDDFAAI
+431 LYPNDFAAI
-440 QNEKGLIKQAFE
+440 QNEKGLIKEAFE
-452 DKYRFI
+452 AKGKYIDVQKNNLQEIINER
-458 SEEKSIMQ
+458 SSKLDSYKKECLQSIR
-466 LEIDKISNDITNY
+466 
-479 KQETLKSI
+479 
-487 KEIKIAML
+487 EIKIAMMSGIMDNNGIVD
-495 AKIVNDNG
+495 KVNDFQ
-503 IADSLY
+503 
-509 DGRYDYTAKQILEDE
+509 AKEILEDS
-524 FDMKNLVNLNVNRVY
+524 FDMNNIAKLNSARVCYFSFGYNYEQNKVMSDISGKIKPYLIRIDSVKNIHDIGCENLQNELEELNKQKRDISKKTLSY
-539 YYSFENH
+539 ILERGNDLKF
-546 YRDDITIYDFSEMIV
+546 DDI
-561 PYLSRIERLQKV
+561 
-573 SKIGCDKLQDQI
+573 
-585 REINEQKRSLSKK
+585 
-598 ALSYLV
+598 
-604 EKYNDFEFNNKISGN
+604 ISDN
-619 KLLIFLLRRGYIDE
+619 KLLMFLLRRGYIDE

-693 DLLEQLLAGGNDN
+693 DLLEQLLVGGNDN

-714 QLADETKLS
+714 QLADENITS
-723 WNFIDE
+723 WKFIDE
-729 FTGRT
+729 FIDRT
-734 NHLAEFIK
+734 NHINEFIK
-742 GLSRNWA
+742 GLARDWH
-749 GMWLFISNKNT
+749 GMWWYITQQNT
-760 ISYERQVYYLCL
+760 ITYDRQLHYLCL
-772 LLANINADDVFQYN
+772 LLSNIADADIHDYDVN
-786 IDDCME
+786 NSMKE
-792 KYFEDHADILQKLQ
+792 YFENHADILQKLQ
-806 EQLGSEKIKDI
+806 EQLGSEKIKNI
-817 LLQLKPKFRELNIDG
+817 LLQLKPKFSELNIDG
-832 IKDKKILD
+832 IKDKEILD
-840 TVFDNAMYELNLP
+840 AVFDNAMYEINLP

-875 SVVVRLGYDS
+875 SVVVRLNDSLVSGYIQKNI
-885 MNKYIQ
+885 NKY
-891 NNIKQYVSDIILKQA
+891 VDDIILKQYSPA
-906 NPEDEF
+906 DELE
-912 NDILSLVQKMFE
+912 DILGLVEKLFE
-924 EDEYELIVELIKHET
+924 EDEDELIEKLIRHES
-939 FRIGTISKMLGD
+939 FVVDDISRFLWDEIEKFKDSVHVVWKALLENERI
-951 KIDEN
+951 
-956 KEQVQFIWR
+956 V
-965 TMLEAE
+965 
-971 KITVS
+971 VS
-976 WGNIIIY
+976 WENTVTY
-983 WVNYKI
+983 WECYNF
-989 DDSLKDFIIKNIN
+989 DDCLKKFIADNVYT
-1002 SLVKENRCC
+1002 LKEDDKKYCKD
-1011 CNNSFISE
+1011 SFISE
-1019 LIMCGMP
+1019 LILCGMP

-1040 DFSMSLTDI
+1040 EFSMSLTDI

-1067 DKFGELKDID
+1067 EKFREMKDID
-1077 KSLVVEYISMNQD
+1077 ESLAVEYISLNQD

-1096 NDLDIDSAL
+1096 NDLDIDSSL
-1105 LNEILISTNITISN
+1105 LNEILTSANITISN
-1119 KEQFLEAFD
+1119 KEQFLEVFG
-1128 VTYMTSEIVI
+1128 VTYMTAEIVM
-1138 SINELNLKIT
+1138 SINELKLKIT
-1148 KEIFEAAWEVANHD
+1148 KETFDVAWKVANHD
-1162 DGLKLFFDHLSLFT
+1162 DRLKLFFDHLSLFT
-1176 DDDFERYFS
+1176 ADDFERYFS

-1196 RTKRYKP
+1196 RTKRYQP
-1203 VISWSENN
+1203 VISCSENN

>member
-11 APISNAE
+11 TPISNAE
-18 NVEEYLNALKWALE
+18 NVEEYLNALKWALD
-32 QEKIT
+32 QKKIT

-63 SSFQTYTAENKSWI
+63 SFFQTYTSENNSWI
-77 INKIKSCILQRDK
+77 IKKIKSCILQHDK

-126 VKGEDKVVKKIC
+126 AKKIC

-241 FSSKYSIKGLKLS
+241 FSSKYSIKGIKLS

-349 IPVIN
+349 IPIIN
-354 STNSGEVLLQ
+354 STNSGEVLQQFLQ
-364 FFEEAKKHK
+364 EAKEHGIKHD
-373 IEHNVSQE
+373 ISQN
-381 FILDVAPY
+381 FVLDVAPY

-398 IYNEFIV
+398 IYNEFVV
-405 YKRILRDSQGMDL
+405 YKRILRDNQGMDL

-423 LALIIYKN
+423 LAIIIYKN
-431 LYPDDFAAI
+431 LYPNDFAAI
-440 QNEKGLIKQAFE
+440 QNEKGLIKEAFE
-452 DKYRFI
+452 AKGKYIDVQKNNLQEIINER
-458 SEEKSIMQ
+458 SSKLDSYKKECLQSIR
-466 LEIDKISNDITNY
+466 
-479 KQETLKSI
+479 
-487 KEIKIAML
+487 EIKIAMMSGIMDNNGIVD
-495 AKIVNDNG
+495 KVNDFQ
-503 IADSLY
+503 
-509 DGRYDYTAKQILEDE
+509 AKEILEDS
-524 FDMKNLVNLNVNRVY
+524 FDMNNIAKLNSARVCYFSFGYNYEQNKVMSDISGKIKPYLIRIDSVKNIHDIGCENLQNELEELNKQKRDISKKTLSY
-539 YYSFENH
+539 ILERGNDLKF
-546 YRDDITIYDFSEMIV
+546 DDI
-561 PYLSRIERLQKV
+561 
-573 SKIGCDKLQDQI
+573 
-585 REINEQKRSLSKK
+585 
-598 ALSYLV
+598 
-604 EKYNDFEFNNKISGN
+604 ISDN
-619 KLLIFLLRRGYIDE
+619 KLLMFLLRRGYIDE

-693 DLLEQLLAGGNDN
+693 DLLEQLLVGGNDN

-714 QLADETKLS
+714 QLADENITS
-723 WNFIDE
+723 WKFIDE
-729 FTGRT
+729 FIDRT
-734 NHLAEFIK
+734 NHINEFIK
-742 GLSRNWA
+742 GLARDWH
-749 GMWLFISNKNT
+749 GMWWYITQQNT
-760 ISYERQVYYLCL
+760 ITYDRQLHYLCL
-772 LLANINADDVFQYN
+772 LLSNIADADIHDYDVN
-786 IDDCME
+786 NSMKE
-792 KYFEDHADILQKLQ
+792 YFENHADILQKLQ
-806 EQLGSEKIKDI
+806 EQLGSEKIKNI
-817 LLQLKPKFRELNIDG
+817 LLQLKPKFSELNIDG
-832 IKDKKILD
+832 IKDKEILD
-840 TVFDNAMYELNLP
+840 AVFDNAMYEINLP

-875 SVVVRLGYDS
+875 SVVVRLNDSLVSGYIQKNI
-885 MNKYIQ
+885 NKY
-891 NNIKQYVSDIILKQA
+891 VDDIILKQYSPA
-906 NPEDEF
+906 DELE
-912 NDILSLVQKMFE
+912 DILGLVEKLFE
-924 EDEYELIVELIKHET
+924 EDEDELIEKLIRHES
-939 FRIGTISKMLGD
+939 FVVDDISRFLWDEIEKFKDSVHVVWKALLENERI
-951 KIDEN
+951 
-956 KEQVQFIWR
+956 V
-965 TMLEAE
+965 
-971 KITVS
+971 VS
-976 WGNIIIY
+976 WENTVTY
-983 WVNYKI
+983 WECYNF
-989 DDSLKDFIIKNIN
+989 DDCLKKFIADNVYT
-1002 SLVKENRCC
+1002 LKEDDKKYCKD
-1011 CNNSFISE
+1011 SFISE
-1019 LIMCGMP
+1019 LILCGMP

-1040 DFSMSLTDI
+1040 EFSMSLTDI

-1067 DKFGELKDID
+1067 EKFREMKDID
-1077 KSLVVEYISMNQD
+1077 ESLAVEYISLNQD
-1090 EAIENT
+1090 EAIKNT
-1096 NDLDIDSAL
+1096 NDLDIDSSL
-1105 LNEILISTNITISN
+1105 LNEILTSANITISN
-1119 KEQFLEAFD
+1119 KEQFLEVFG
-1128 VTYMTSEIVI
+1128 VTYMTAEIVM
-1138 SINELNLKIT
+1138 SINELKLKIT
-1148 KEIFEAAWEVANHD
+1148 KETFDVAWKVANHD
-1162 DGLKLFFDHLSLFT
+1162 DRLKLFFDHLSLFT
-1176 DDDFERYFS
+1176 ADDFERYFS

-1196 RTKRYKP
+1196 RTKRYQP
-1203 VISWSENN
+1203 VISCSENN

-1229 EKKAN
+1229 
-1234 SKEKQIRCVIKRK
+1234 
-1247 S
+1247 

>member
-1 MDKYSEYKDL
+1 MEID
-11 APISNAE
+11 
-18 NVEEYLNALKWALE
+18 
-32 QEKIT
+32 
-37 NIALAG
+37 NIANDLDIYEKDVLESIKEVKLSMLSKMVDYAG
-43 PYGSGKSSIIDTFLE
+43 IVCSLLE
-58 KHKDE
+58 SRYDREK
-63 SSFQTYTAENKSWI
+63 F
-77 INKIKSCILQRDK
+77 
-90 VYRFNEISKK
+90 
-100 ISMATFIE
+100 
-108 ANSNGQC
+108 
-115 KNEAHENEDEA
+115 
-126 VKGEDKVVKKIC
+126 
-138 ISADEVEKG
+138 SADE
-147 ILKQLF
+147 ILDDTF
-153 YTIDP
+153 D
-158 QKIPQSRYRK
+158 
-168 LHPINFSNIITKV
+168 
-181 AIYSVIALMFI
+181 M
-192 YIFYYEKMADIFS
+192 DI
-205 GISAVLLLTEMLWVK
+205 L
-220 YIAAVIILLFSIWA
+220 YN
-234 ISKIVYD
+234 SKIRCVRYMS
-241 FSSKYSIKGLKLS
+241 FNGSSSEKSIEKLA
-254 SNVDIQKEEGVG
+254 D
-266 ESVFNKNLD
+266 
-275 EIMYFFETTEY
+275 
-286 RLIFFEDL
+286 LI
-294 DRLDDRTIFVHL
+294 
-306 RELNNLLNC
+306 
-315 NENIKG
+315 
-321 KVVFIYAVKDDIF
+321 
-334 TKEDRTKFF
+334 
-343 DFIIPV
+343 
-349 IPVIN
+349 
-354 STNSGEVLLQ
+354 
-364 FFEEAKKHK
+364 
-373 IEHNVSQE
+373 
-381 FILDVAPY
+381 APY
-389 IADMRILRN
+389 I
-398 IYNEFIV
+398 
-405 YKRILRDSQGMDL
+405 KRIN
-418 KDEQM
+418 
-423 LALIIYKN
+423 LIKK
-431 LYPDDFAAI
+431 A
-440 QNEKGLIKQAFE
+440 QEKGVNIFKQKHE
-452 DKYRFI
+452 
-458 SEEKSIMQ
+458 Q
-466 LEIDKISNDITNY
+466 
-479 KQETLKSI
+479 LKSTQST
-487 KEIKIAML
+487 IA
-495 AKIVNDNG
+495 KK
-503 IADSLY
+503 S
-509 DGRYDYTAKQILEDE
+509 
-524 FDMKNLVNLNVNRVY
+524 
-539 YYSFENH
+539 
-546 YRDDITIYDFSEMIV
+546 
-561 PYLSRIERLQKV
+561 V
-573 SKIGCDKLQDQI
+573 SKLI
-585 REINEQKRSLSKK
+585 EQ
-598 ALSYLV
+598 
-604 EKYNDFEFNNKISGN
+604 YNDFEFDEKIARNKV
-619 KLLIFLLRRGYIDE
+619 LVFFLRRGYIDE

-723 WNFIDE
+723 WDFIDE

-772 LLANINADDVFQYN
+772 LLANINADDVSQYN

-1011 CNNSFISE
+1011 CNDSFISE

-1067 DKFGELKDID
+1067 DNFGELKDID
-1077 KSLVVEYISMNQD
+1077 ESLAVEYISLNQD
-1090 EAIENT
+1090 EAIKYT

-1105 LNEILISTNITISN
+1105 LNEILIFTNITISN
-1119 KEQFLEAFD
+1119 KEWFLEVFG
-1128 VTYMTSEIVI
+1128 VTYMTSEIVM
-1138 SINELNLKIT
+1138 SINELKLKIT
-1148 KEIFEAAWEVANHD
+1148 KETFDVAWKVANHD
-1162 DGLKLFFDHLSLFT
+1162 DRLKLFFDHLSLFT
-1176 DDDFERYFS
+1176 ADDFERYFS

-1196 RTKRYKP
+1196 RTKRYQP
-1203 VISWSENN
+1203 VISCSENN
-1211 SNLVERL
+1211 LNLVERL

>member
-58 KHKDE
+58 KHQDE
-63 SSFQTYTAENKSWI
+63 SFFQTYTSENNSWI

-108 ANSNGQC
+108 ANSNEKC

-126 VKGEDKVVKKIC
+126 AKKIC

-158 QKIPQSRYRK
+158 KKIPQSRYRK

-181 AIYSVIALMFI
+181 IVYFAIALIFI
-192 YIFYYEKMADIFS
+192 FIFYYEKMASIFS
-205 GISAVLLLTEMLWVK
+205 GISAVLSYVGVSLLSCVFVFV
-220 YIAAVIILLFSIWA
+220 AFAVCIWA

-241 FSSKYSIKGLKLS
+241 FSSKYSIKGIKLS

-275 EIMYFFETTEY
+275 EIIYFFETTKY

-294 DRLDDRTIFVHL
+294 DRLDDRAIFVHL

-321 KVVFIYAVKDDIF
+321 KVVFVYAVKDNIF

-349 IPVIN
+349 IPIIN
-354 STNSGEVLLQ
+354 STNSGEVLQQFLQ
-364 FFEEAKKHK
+364 EAKEHGIKHD
-373 IEHNVSQE
+373 ISQN
-381 FILDVAPY
+381 FVLDVAPY

-398 IYNEFIV
+398 IYNEFVV
-405 YKRILRDSQGMDL
+405 YKRILRDSQGMNL

-431 LYPDDFAAI
+431 LYPDDFADI

-452 DKYRFI
+452 DKYKFV
-458 SEEKSIMQ
+458 SEKNSIWQ

-495 AKIVNDNG
+495 AKIVDDNG
-503 IADSLY
+503 IVDILY
-509 DGRYDYTAKQILEDE
+509 DNKCNYTAKQILKDE
-524 FDMKNLVNLNVNRVY
+524 FEVKNLVNLKLNRVY
-539 YYSFENH
+539 YYPFGSN
-546 YRDDITIYDFSEMIV
+546 YRDDITIDDFPETIA

-573 SKIGCDKLQDQI
+573 SEIGCDNLQNQI
-585 REINEQKRSLSKK
+585 RVLNEQKRDLSKK
-598 ALSYLV
+598 SLHYILK
-604 EKYNDFEFNNKISGN
+604 KYNNFEFNNKISGN

-723 WNFIDE
+723 WDFIDE
-729 FTGRT
+729 FTERT

-772 LLANINADDVFQYN
+772 LLANISADDVSQYN

-806 EQLGSEKIKDI
+806 EQLGSEKIKNI
-817 LLQLKPKFRELNIDG
+817 LLQLKPKFSELNIDG
-832 IKDKKILD
+832 IKDKEILD
-840 TVFDNAMYELNLP
+840 AVFDNAMYEINLP

-875 SVVVRLGYDS
+875 SVVVRLNDSLFSGYIQKNI
-885 MNKYIQ
+885 NKY
-891 NNIKQYVSDIILKQA
+891 VDDIILKQYSPA
-906 NPEDEF
+906 DELE
-912 NDILSLVQKMFE
+912 DILGLVEKLFE
-924 EDEYELIVELIKHET
+924 EEEYELIVELIKHET
-939 FRIGTISKMLGD
+939 FKIGTISKLLGD

-956 KEQVQFIWR
+956 KEQVQFIWK

-989 DDSLKDFIIKNIN
+989 DDSLKNFIIKNIN
-1002 SLVKENRCC
+1002 SLVKEHRCC
-1011 CNNSFISE
+1011 CNDSFISE
-1019 LIMCGMP
+1019 LILCGMP

-1040 DFSMSLTDI
+1040 EFSMSLTDS
-1049 PKEILGI
+1049 PKGILGI

-1062 FAFTP
+1062 FAF
-1067 DKFGELKDID
+1067 DSEKFREMKDID
-1077 KSLVVEYISMNQD
+1077 ESLAVEYISLNQD
-1090 EAIENT
+1090 EAIENINT
-1096 NDLDIDSAL
+1096 LDIDSTL
-1105 LNEILISTNITISN
+1105 LNEVLMDKEITIVN
-1119 KEQFLEAFD
+1119 KEEFIEAFG
-1128 VTYMTSEIVI
+1128 VAHMNSETVK
-1138 SINELNLKIT
+1138 SINKLGLKIT
-1148 KEIFEAAWEVANHD
+1148 KEIFEAAWSYATKD
-1162 DGLKLFFDHLSLFT
+1162 DRIKLFFANLSLFT
-1176 DDDFERYFS
+1176 ADDFEKYFS
-1185 EIGGEYATLSD
+1185 EIGNEYAALCD
-1196 RTKRYKP
+1196 RTRRYKP

>member
-1 MDKYSEYKDL
+1 MD
-11 APISNAE
+11 
-18 NVEEYLNALKWALE
+18 
-32 QEKIT
+32 
-37 NIALAG
+37 
-43 PYGSGKSSIIDTFLE
+43 
-58 KHKDE
+58 
-63 SSFQTYTAENKSWI
+63 NK
-77 INKIKSCILQRDK
+77 KIKSCILQHDK
-90 VYRFNEISKK
+90 VCRFNEISKK

-126 VKGEDKVVKKIC
+126 AKKIC

-241 FSSKYSIKGLKLS
+241 FSSKYSIKGIKLS
-254 SNVDIQKEEGVG
+254 SNIDIQKEEGVG

-349 IPVIN
+349 IPIIN
-354 STNSGEVLLQ
+354 STNSGEVLQQFLQ
-364 FFEEAKKHK
+364 EAKEHGIKHD
-373 IEHNVSQE
+373 ISQN
-381 FILDVAPY
+381 FVLDVAPY

-398 IYNEFIV
+398 IYNEFVV
-405 YKRILRDSQGMDL
+405 YKRILRDNQGMDL

-423 LALIIYKN
+423 LAIIIYKN
-431 LYPDDFAAI
+431 LYPNDFAAI
-440 QNEKGLIKQAFE
+440 QNEKGLIKEAFE
-452 DKYRFI
+452 AKGKYIDVQKNNLQEIINER
-458 SEEKSIMQ
+458 SSKLDSYKKECLQSIR
-466 LEIDKISNDITNY
+466 
-479 KQETLKSI
+479 
-487 KEIKIAML
+487 EIKIAMMSGIMDNNGIVD
-495 AKIVNDNG
+495 KVNDFQ
-503 IADSLY
+503 
-509 DGRYDYTAKQILEDE
+509 AKEILEDS
-524 FDMKNLVNLNVNRVY
+524 FDMNNIAKLNSARVCYFSFGYNYEQNKVMSDISGKIKPYLIRIDSVKNIHDIGCENLQNELEKLNKQKRDISKKTLSY
-539 YYSFENH
+539 ILERGNDLKF
-546 YRDDITIYDFSEMIV
+546 DDI
-561 PYLSRIERLQKV
+561 
-573 SKIGCDKLQDQI
+573 
-585 REINEQKRSLSKK
+585 
-598 ALSYLV
+598 
-604 EKYNDFEFNNKISGN
+604 ISDN
-619 KLLIFLLRRGYIDE
+619 KLLMFLLRRGYIDE

-693 DLLEQLLAGGNDN
+693 DLLEQLLVGGNDN

-714 QLADETKLS
+714 QLADENITS
-723 WNFIDE
+723 WKFIDE
-729 FTGRT
+729 FIDRT
-734 NHLAEFIK
+734 NHINEFIK
-742 GLSRNWA
+742 GLARDWH
-749 GMWLFISNKNT
+749 GMWWYITQQNT
-760 ISYERQVYYLCL
+760 ITYDRQLHYLCL
-772 LLANINADDVFQYN
+772 LLSNIADADIHDYDVN
-786 IDDCME
+786 NSMKE
-792 KYFEDHADILQKLQ
+792 YFENHADILQKLQ
-806 EQLGSEKIKDI
+806 EQLGSEKIKNI
-817 LLQLKPKFRELNIDG
+817 LLQLKPKFSELNIDG
-832 IKDKKILD
+832 IKDKEILD
-840 TVFDNAMYELNLP
+840 AVFDNAMYEINLP

-875 SVVVRLGYDS
+875 SVVVRLNDSLVSGYIQKNI
-885 MNKYIQ
+885 NKY
-891 NNIKQYVSDIILKQA
+891 VDDIILKQYSPA
-906 NPEDEF
+906 DELE
-912 NDILSLVQKMFE
+912 DILGLVEKLFE
-924 EDEYELIVELIKHET
+924 EDEDELIEKLIRHES
-939 FRIGTISKMLGD
+939 FVVDDISRFLWDEIEKFKDSVHVVWKALLENERI
-951 KIDEN
+951 
-956 KEQVQFIWR
+956 V
-965 TMLEAE
+965 
-971 KITVS
+971 VS
-976 WGNIIIY
+976 WENTVTY
-983 WVNYKI
+983 WECYNF
-989 DDSLKDFIIKNIN
+989 DDCLKKFIADNVYT
-1002 SLVKENRCC
+1002 LKEDDKKYCKD
-1011 CNNSFISE
+1011 SFISE
-1019 LIMCGMP
+1019 LILCGMP

-1040 DFSMSLTDI
+1040 EFSMSLTDI

-1067 DKFGELKDID
+1067 EKFREMKDID
-1077 KSLVVEYISMNQD
+1077 ESLAVEYISLNQD

-1096 NDLDIDSAL
+1096 NDLDIDSSL
-1105 LNEILISTNITISN
+1105 LNEILTSANITISN
-1119 KEQFLEAFD
+1119 KEQFLEVFG
-1128 VTYMTSEIVI
+1128 VTYMTAEIVM
-1138 SINELNLKIT
+1138 SINELKLKIT
-1148 KEIFEAAWEVANHD
+1148 KETFDVAWKVANHD
-1162 DGLKLFFDHLSLFT
+1162 DRLKLFFDHLSLFT
-1176 DDDFERYFS
+1176 ADDFERYFS

-1196 RTKRYKP
+1196 RTKRYQP
-1203 VISWSENN
+1203 VISCSENN

>member
-11 APISNAE
+11 TPISNAE
-18 NVEEYLNALKWALE
+18 NVEEYLNALKWALD
-32 QEKIT
+32 QKKIT

-63 SSFQTYTAENKSWI
+63 SFFQTYTSENNSWI
-77 INKIKSCILQRDK
+77 IKKIKSCILQHDK
-90 VYRFNEISKK
+90 VCRFNEISKK

-126 VKGEDKVVKKIC
+126 AKKIC

-241 FSSKYSIKGLKLS
+241 FSSKYSIKGIKLS
-254 SNVDIQKEEGVG
+254 SNIDIQKEEGVG

-349 IPVIN
+349 IPIIN
-354 STNSGEVLLQ
+354 STNSGEVLQQFLQ
-364 FFEEAKKHK
+364 EAKEHGIKHD
-373 IEHNVSQE
+373 ISQN
-381 FILDVAPY
+381 FVLDVAPY

-398 IYNEFIV
+398 IYNEFVV
-405 YKRILRDSQGMDL
+405 YKRILRDNQGMDL

-423 LALIIYKN
+423 LAIIIYKN
-431 LYPDDFAAI
+431 LYPNDFAAI
-440 QNEKGLIKQAFE
+440 QNEKGLIKEAFE
-452 DKYRFI
+452 AKGKYIDVQKNNLQEIINER
-458 SEEKSIMQ
+458 SSKLDSYKKECLQSIR
-466 LEIDKISNDITNY
+466 
-479 KQETLKSI
+479 
-487 KEIKIAML
+487 EIKIAMMSGIMDNNGIVD
-495 AKIVNDNG
+495 KVNDFQ
-503 IADSLY
+503 
-509 DGRYDYTAKQILEDE
+509 AKEILEDS
-524 FDMKNLVNLNVNRVY
+524 FDMNNIAKLNSARVCYFSFGYNYEQNKVMSDISGKIKPYLIRIDSVKNIHDIGCENLQNELEKLNKQKRDISKKTLSY
-539 YYSFENH
+539 ILERGNDLKF
-546 YRDDITIYDFSEMIV
+546 DDI
-561 PYLSRIERLQKV
+561 
-573 SKIGCDKLQDQI
+573 
-585 REINEQKRSLSKK
+585 
-598 ALSYLV
+598 
-604 EKYNDFEFNNKISGN
+604 ISDN
-619 KLLIFLLRRGYIDE
+619 KLLMFLLRRGYIDE

-693 DLLEQLLAGGNDN
+693 DLLEQLLVGGNDN

-714 QLADETKLS
+714 QLADKNITS
-723 WNFIDE
+723 WKFIDE
-729 FTGRT
+729 FIDRT
-734 NHLAEFIK
+734 NHINEFIK
-742 GLSRNWA
+742 GLARDWH
-749 GMWLFISNKNT
+749 GMWWYITQQNT
-760 ISYERQVYYLCL
+760 ITYDRQLHYLCL
-772 LLANINADDVFQYN
+772 LLSNIADADIHDYDVN
-786 IDDCME
+786 NSMKE
-792 KYFEDHADILQKLQ
+792 YFENHADILQKLQ
-806 EQLGSEKIKDI
+806 EQLGSEKIKNI
-817 LLQLKPKFRELNIDG
+817 LLQLKPKFSELNIDG
-832 IKDKKILD
+832 IKDKEILD
-840 TVFDNAMYELNLP
+840 AVFDNAMYEINLP

-875 SVVVRLGYDS
+875 SVVVRLNDSLVSGYIQKNI
-885 MNKYIQ
+885 NKY
-891 NNIKQYVSDIILKQA
+891 VDDIILKQYSPA
-906 NPEDEF
+906 DELE
-912 NDILSLVQKMFE
+912 DILGLVEKLFE
-924 EDEYELIVELIKHET
+924 EDEDELIEKLIRHES
-939 FRIGTISKMLGD
+939 FVVDDISRFLWDEIEKFKDSVHVVWKALLENERI
-951 KIDEN
+951 
-956 KEQVQFIWR
+956 V
-965 TMLEAE
+965 
-971 KITVS
+971 VS
-976 WGNIIIY
+976 WENTVTY
-983 WVNYKI
+983 WECYNF
-989 DDSLKDFIIKNIN
+989 DDCLKKFIADNVYT
-1002 SLVKENRCC
+1002 LKEDDKKYCKD
-1011 CNNSFISE
+1011 SFISE
-1019 LIMCGMP
+1019 LILCGMP

-1040 DFSMSLTDI
+1040 EFSMSLTDI

-1067 DKFGELKDID
+1067 EKFREMKDID
-1077 KSLVVEYISMNQD
+1077 ESLAVEYISLNQD

-1096 NDLDIDSAL
+1096 NDLDIDSSL
-1105 LNEILISTNITISN
+1105 LNEILTSANITISN
-1119 KEQFLEAFD
+1119 KEQFLEVFG
-1128 VTYMTSEIVI
+1128 VTYMTAEIVM
-1138 SINELNLKIT
+1138 SINELKLKIT
-1148 KEIFEAAWEVANHD
+1148 KETFDVAWKVANHD
-1162 DGLKLFFDHLSLFT
+1162 DRLKLFFDHLSLFT
-1176 DDDFERYFS
+1176 ADDFERYFS

-1196 RTKRYKP
+1196 RTKRYQP
-1203 VISWSENN
+1203 VISCSENN

>member
-11 APISNAE
+11 TPISNAE
-18 NVEEYLNALKWALE
+18 NVEEYLNALKWALD
-32 QEKIT
+32 QKKIT

-63 SSFQTYTAENKSWI
+63 SFFQTYTSENNSWI
-77 INKIKSCILQRDK
+77 IKKIKSCILQHDK
-90 VYRFNEISKK
+90 VCRFNEISKK

-126 VKGEDKVVKKIC
+126 AKKIC

-241 FSSKYSIKGLKLS
+241 FSSKYSIKGIKLS
-254 SNVDIQKEEGVG
+254 SNIDIQKEEGVG

-349 IPVIN
+349 IPIIN
-354 STNSGEVLLQ
+354 STNSGEVLQQFLQ
-364 FFEEAKKHK
+364 EAKEHGIKHD
-373 IEHNVSQE
+373 ISQN
-381 FILDVAPY
+381 FVLDVAPY

-398 IYNEFIV
+398 IYNEFVV
-405 YKRILRDSQGMDL
+405 YKRILRDNQGMDL

-423 LALIIYKN
+423 LAIIIYKN
-431 LYPDDFAAI
+431 LYPNDFAAI
-440 QNEKGLIKQAFE
+440 QNEKGLIKEAFE
-452 DKYRFI
+452 AKGKYIDVQKNNLQEIINER
-458 SEEKSIMQ
+458 SSKLDSYKKECLQSIR
-466 LEIDKISNDITNY
+466 
-479 KQETLKSI
+479 
-487 KEIKIAML
+487 EIKIAMMSGIMDNNGIVD
-495 AKIVNDNG
+495 KVNDFQ
-503 IADSLY
+503 
-509 DGRYDYTAKQILEDE
+509 AKEILEDS
-524 FDMKNLVNLNVNRVY
+524 FDMNNIAKLNSARVCYFSFGYNYEQNKVMSDISGKIKPYLIRIDSVKNIHDIGCENLQNELEKLNKQKRDISKKTLSY
-539 YYSFENH
+539 ILERGNDLKF
-546 YRDDITIYDFSEMIV
+546 DDI
-561 PYLSRIERLQKV
+561 
-573 SKIGCDKLQDQI
+573 
-585 REINEQKRSLSKK
+585 
-598 ALSYLV
+598 
-604 EKYNDFEFNNKISGN
+604 ISDN
-619 KLLIFLLRRGYIDE
+619 KLLMFLLRRGYIDE

-672 TDMVIRRLQEY
+672 TDMLIRRLQEY

-693 DLLEQLLAGGNDN
+693 DLLEQLLVGGNDN

-714 QLADETKLS
+714 QLADENITS
-723 WNFIDE
+723 WKFIDE
-729 FTGRT
+729 FIDRT
-734 NHLAEFIK
+734 NHINEFIK
-742 GLSRNWA
+742 GLARDWH
-749 GMWLFISNKNT
+749 GMWWYITQQNT
-760 ISYERQVYYLCL
+760 ITYDRQLHYLCL
-772 LLANINADDVFQYN
+772 LLSNIADADIHDYDVN
-786 IDDCME
+786 NSMKE
-792 KYFEDHADILQKLQ
+792 YFENHADILQKLQ
-806 EQLGSEKIKDI
+806 EQLGSEKIKNI
-817 LLQLKPKFRELNIDG
+817 LLQLKPKFSELNIDG
-832 IKDKKILD
+832 IKDKEILD
-840 TVFDNAMYELNLP
+840 AVFDNAMYEINLP

-875 SVVVRLGYDS
+875 SVVVRLNDSLVSGYIQKNI
-885 MNKYIQ
+885 NKY
-891 NNIKQYVSDIILKQA
+891 VDDIILKQYSPA
-906 NPEDEF
+906 DELE
-912 NDILSLVQKMFE
+912 DILGLVEKLFE
-924 EDEYELIVELIKHET
+924 EDEDELIEKLIRHES
-939 FRIGTISKMLGD
+939 FVVDDISRFLWDEIEKFKDSVHVVWKALLENERI
-951 KIDEN
+951 
-956 KEQVQFIWR
+956 V
-965 TMLEAE
+965 
-971 KITVS
+971 VS
-976 WGNIIIY
+976 WENTVTY
-983 WVNYKI
+983 WECYNF
-989 DDSLKDFIIKNIN
+989 DDCLKKFIADNVYT
-1002 SLVKENRCC
+1002 LKEDDKKYCKD
-1011 CNNSFISE
+1011 SFISE
-1019 LIMCGMP
+1019 LILCGMP

-1040 DFSMSLTDI
+1040 EFSMSLTDI

-1067 DKFGELKDID
+1067 EKFREMKDID
-1077 KSLVVEYISMNQD
+1077 ESLAVEYISLNQD

-1096 NDLDIDSAL
+1096 NDLDIDSSL
-1105 LNEILISTNITISN
+1105 LNEILTSANITISN
-1119 KEQFLEAFD
+1119 KEQFLEVFG
-1128 VTYMTSEIVI
+1128 VTYMTAEIVM
-1138 SINELNLKIT
+1138 SINELKLKIT
-1148 KEIFEAAWEVANHD
+1148 KETFDVAWKVANHD
-1162 DGLKLFFDHLSLFT
+1162 DRLKLFFDHLSLFT
-1176 DDDFERYFS
+1176 ADDFERYFS

-1196 RTKRYKP
+1196 RTKRYQP
-1203 VISWSENN
+1203 VISCSENN

>member
-58 KHKDE
+58 KHQDE
-63 SSFQTYTAENKSWI
+63 SFFQTYTSENNSWI

-108 ANSNGQC
+108 ANSNEKC

-126 VKGEDKVVKKIC
+126 AKKIC

-158 QKIPQSRYRK
+158 KKIPQSRYRK

-181 AIYSVIALMFI
+181 IVYFAIALIFI
-192 YIFYYEKMADIFS
+192 FIFYYEKMASIFS
-205 GISAVLLLTEMLWVK
+205 GISAVLSYVGVSLLSCVFVFV
-220 YIAAVIILLFSIWA
+220 AFAVCIWA

-241 FSSKYSIKGLKLS
+241 FSSKYSIKGIKLS

-275 EIMYFFETTEY
+275 EIIYFFETTKY

-294 DRLDDRTIFVHL
+294 DRLDDRAIFVHL

-321 KVVFIYAVKDDIF
+321 KVVFVYAVKDNIF

-349 IPVIN
+349 IPIIN
-354 STNSGEVLLQ
+354 STNSGEVLQQFLQ
-364 FFEEAKKHK
+364 EAKEHGIKHD
-373 IEHNVSQE
+373 ISQN
-381 FILDVAPY
+381 FVLDVAPY

-398 IYNEFIV
+398 IYNEFVV
-405 YKRILRDSQGMDL
+405 YKRILRDSQGMNL

-431 LYPDDFAAI
+431 LYPDDFADI

-452 DKYRFI
+452 DKYKFV
-458 SEEKSIMQ
+458 SEKNSIWQ

-495 AKIVNDNG
+495 AKIVDDNG
-503 IADSLY
+503 IVDILY
-509 DGRYDYTAKQILEDE
+509 DNKCNYIAKQILKDE
-524 FDMKNLVNLNVNRVY
+524 FEVKNLVNLKLNRVY
-539 YYSFENH
+539 YYPFGSN
-546 YRDDITIYDFSEMIV
+546 YRDDITIDDFPETIA

-573 SKIGCDKLQDQI
+573 SEIGCDNLQNQI
-585 REINEQKRSLSKK
+585 RVLNEQKRDLSKK
-598 ALSYLV
+598 SLHYILK
-604 EKYNDFEFNNKISGN
+604 KYNNFEFNNKISGN

-723 WNFIDE
+723 WDFIDE
-729 FTGRT
+729 FTERT

-772 LLANINADDVFQYN
+772 LLANISADDVSQYN

-806 EQLGSEKIKDI
+806 EQLGSEKIKNI
-817 LLQLKPKFRELNIDG
+817 LLQLKPKFSELNIDG
-832 IKDKKILD
+832 IKDKEILD
-840 TVFDNAMYELNLP
+840 AVFDNAMYEINLP

-875 SVVVRLGYDS
+875 SVVVRLNDSLFSGYIQKNI
-885 MNKYIQ
+885 NKY
-891 NNIKQYVSDIILKQA
+891 VDDIILKQYSPA
-906 NPEDEF
+906 DELE
-912 NDILSLVQKMFE
+912 DILGLVEKLFE
-924 EDEYELIVELIKHET
+924 EEEYELIVELIKHET
-939 FRIGTISKMLGD
+939 FKIGTISKLLGD

-956 KEQVQFIWR
+956 KEQVQFIWK

-989 DDSLKDFIIKNIN
+989 DDSLKNFIIKNIN
-1002 SLVKENRCC
+1002 SLVKEHRCC
-1011 CNNSFISE
+1011 CNDSFISE
-1019 LIMCGMP
+1019 LILCGMP

-1040 DFSMSLTDI
+1040 EFSMSLTDI
-1049 PKEILGI
+1049 PKGILGI

-1062 FAFTP
+1062 FAF
-1067 DKFGELKDID
+1067 DSEKFREMKDID
-1077 KSLVVEYISMNQD
+1077 ESLAVEYISLNQD
-1090 EAIENT
+1090 EAIENINT
-1096 NDLDIDSAL
+1096 LDIDSTL
-1105 LNEILISTNITISN
+1105 LNEVLMDKEITIVN
-1119 KEQFLEAFD
+1119 KEEFIEAFG
-1128 VTYMTSEIVI
+1128 VAHMNSETVK
-1138 SINELNLKIT
+1138 SINKLGLKIT
-1148 KEIFEAAWEVANHD
+1148 KEIFEAAWSYATKD
-1162 DGLKLFFDHLSLFT
+1162 DRIKLFFANLSLFT
-1176 DDDFERYFS
+1176 ADDFEKYFS
-1185 EIGGEYATLSD
+1185 EIGNEYAALCD
-1196 RTKRYKP
+1196 RTRRYKP

>member
-11 APISNAE
+11 TPISNAE
-18 NVEEYLNALKWALE
+18 NVEEYLNALKWALD
-32 QEKIT
+32 QKKIT

-63 SSFQTYTAENKSWI
+63 SFFQTYTSENNSWI
-77 INKIKSCILQRDK
+77 IKKIKSCILQHDK
-90 VYRFNEISKK
+90 VCRFNEISKK

-126 VKGEDKVVKKIC
+126 AKKIC

-205 GISAVLLLTEMLWVK
+205 GISAVLLLTKMLWVK

-241 FSSKYSIKGLKLS
+241 FSSKYSIKGIKLS

-349 IPVIN
+349 IPIIN
-354 STNSGEVLLQ
+354 STNSGEVLQQFLQ
-364 FFEEAKKHK
+364 EAKEHGIKHD
-373 IEHNVSQE
+373 ISQN
-381 FILDVAPY
+381 FVLDVAPY

-398 IYNEFIV
+398 IYNEFVV
-405 YKRILRDSQGMDL
+405 YKRILRDNQGMDL

-423 LALIIYKN
+423 LAIIIYKN
-431 LYPDDFAAI
+431 LYPNDFAAI
-440 QNEKGLIKQAFE
+440 QNEKGLIKEAFE
-452 DKYRFI
+452 AKGKYIDVQKNNLQEIINER
-458 SEEKSIMQ
+458 SSKLDSYKKECLQSIR
-466 LEIDKISNDITNY
+466 
-479 KQETLKSI
+479 
-487 KEIKIAML
+487 EIKIAMMSGIMDNNGIVD
-495 AKIVNDNG
+495 KVNDFQ
-503 IADSLY
+503 
-509 DGRYDYTAKQILEDE
+509 AKEILEDS
-524 FDMKNLVNLNVNRVY
+524 FDMNNIAKLNSARVCYFSFGYNYEQNKVMSDISGKIKPYLIRIDSVKNIHDIGCENLQNELEELNKQKRDISKKTLSY
-539 YYSFENH
+539 ILERGNDLKF
-546 YRDDITIYDFSEMIV
+546 DDI
-561 PYLSRIERLQKV
+561 
-573 SKIGCDKLQDQI
+573 
-585 REINEQKRSLSKK
+585 
-598 ALSYLV
+598 
-604 EKYNDFEFNNKISGN
+604 ISDN
-619 KLLIFLLRRGYIDE
+619 KLLMFLLRRGYIDE

-693 DLLEQLLAGGNDN
+693 DLLEQLLVGGNDN

-714 QLADETKLS
+714 QLADENITS
-723 WNFIDE
+723 WKFIDE
-729 FTGRT
+729 FIDRT
-734 NHLAEFIK
+734 NHINEFIK
-742 GLSRNWA
+742 GLARDWH
-749 GMWLFISNKNT
+749 GMWWYITQQNT
-760 ISYERQVYYLCL
+760 ITYDRQLHYLCL
-772 LLANINADDVFQYN
+772 LLSNIADADIHDYDVN
-786 IDDCME
+786 NSMKE
-792 KYFEDHADILQKLQ
+792 YFENHADILQKLQ
-806 EQLGSEKIKDI
+806 EQLGSEKIKNI
-817 LLQLKPKFRELNIDG
+817 LLQLKPKFSELNIDG
-832 IKDKKILD
+832 IKDKEILD
-840 TVFDNAMYELNLP
+840 AVFDNVMYEINLP

-875 SVVVRLGYDS
+875 SVVVRLNDSLVSGYIQKNI
-885 MNKYIQ
+885 NKY
-891 NNIKQYVSDIILKQA
+891 VDDIILKQYSPA
-906 NPEDEF
+906 DELE
-912 NDILSLVQKMFE
+912 DILGLVEKLFE
-924 EDEYELIVELIKHET
+924 EDEDELIEKLIRHES
-939 FRIGTISKMLGD
+939 FVVDDISRFLWDEIEKFKDSVHVVWKALLENERI
-951 KIDEN
+951 
-956 KEQVQFIWR
+956 V
-965 TMLEAE
+965 
-971 KITVS
+971 VS
-976 WGNIIIY
+976 WENIVTY
-983 WVNYKI
+983 WECYNF
-989 DDSLKDFIIKNIN
+989 DDCLKKFIADNVYT
-1002 SLVKENRCC
+1002 LKEDDKKYCKD
-1011 CNNSFISE
+1011 SFISE
-1019 LIMCGMP
+1019 LILCGMP

-1040 DFSMSLTDI
+1040 EFSMSLTDI

-1067 DKFGELKDID
+1067 EKFREMKDID
-1077 KSLVVEYISMNQD
+1077 ESLAVEYISLNQD

-1096 NDLDIDSAL
+1096 NDLDIDSSL
-1105 LNEILISTNITISN
+1105 LNEILTSANITISN
-1119 KEQFLEAFD
+1119 KEQFLEVFG
-1128 VTYMTSEIVI
+1128 VTYMTAEIVM
-1138 SINELNLKIT
+1138 SINELKLKIT
-1148 KEIFEAAWEVANHD
+1148 KETFDVAWKVANHD
-1162 DGLKLFFDHLSLFT
+1162 DRLKLFFDHLSLFT
-1176 DDDFERYFS
+1176 ADDFERYFS

-1196 RTKRYKP
+1196 RTKRYQP
-1203 VISWSENN
+1203 VISCSENN

>member
-1 MDKYSEYKDL
+1 
-11 APISNAE
+11 
-18 NVEEYLNALKWALE
+18 
-32 QEKIT
+32 
-37 NIALAG
+37 
-43 PYGSGKSSIIDTFLE
+43 
-58 KHKDE
+58 
-63 SSFQTYTAENKSWI
+63 
-77 INKIKSCILQRDK
+77 
-90 VYRFNEISKK
+90 
-100 ISMATFIE
+100 MATFIE

-126 VKGEDKVVKKIC
+126 AKKIC

-241 FSSKYSIKGLKLS
+241 FSSKYSIKGIKLS
-254 SNVDIQKEEGVG
+254 SNIDIQKEEGVG

-349 IPVIN
+349 IPIIN
-354 STNSGEVLLQ
+354 STNSGEVLQQFLQ
-364 FFEEAKKHK
+364 EAKEHGIKHD
-373 IEHNVSQE
+373 ISQN
-381 FILDVAPY
+381 FVLDVAPY

-398 IYNEFIV
+398 IYNEFVV
-405 YKRILRDSQGMDL
+405 YKRILRDNQGMDL

-423 LALIIYKN
+423 LAIIIYKN
-431 LYPDDFAAI
+431 LYPNDFAAI
-440 QNEKGLIKQAFE
+440 QNEKGLIKEAFE
-452 DKYRFI
+452 AKGKYIDVQKNNLQEIINER
-458 SEEKSIMQ
+458 SSKLDSYKKECLQSIR
-466 LEIDKISNDITNY
+466 
-479 KQETLKSI
+479 
-487 KEIKIAML
+487 EIKIAMMSGIMDNNGIVD
-495 AKIVNDNG
+495 KVNDFQ
-503 IADSLY
+503 
-509 DGRYDYTAKQILEDE
+509 AKEILEDS
-524 FDMKNLVNLNVNRVY
+524 FDMNNIAKLNSARVCYFSFGYNYEQNKVMSDISGKIKPYLIRIDSVKNIHDIGCENLQNELEKLNKQKRDISKKTLSY
-539 YYSFENH
+539 ILERGNDLKF
-546 YRDDITIYDFSEMIV
+546 DDI
-561 PYLSRIERLQKV
+561 
-573 SKIGCDKLQDQI
+573 
-585 REINEQKRSLSKK
+585 
-598 ALSYLV
+598 
-604 EKYNDFEFNNKISGN
+604 ISDN
-619 KLLIFLLRRGYIDE
+619 KLLMFLLRRGYIDE

-693 DLLEQLLAGGNDN
+693 DLLEQLLVGGNDN

-714 QLADETKLS
+714 QLADENITS
-723 WNFIDE
+723 WKFIDE
-729 FTGRT
+729 FIDRT
-734 NHLAEFIK
+734 NHINEFIK
-742 GLSRNWA
+742 GLARDWH
-749 GMWLFISNKNT
+749 GMWWYITQQNT
-760 ISYERQVYYLCL
+760 ITYDRQLHYLCL
-772 LLANINADDVFQYN
+772 LLSNIADADIHDYDVN
-786 IDDCME
+786 NSMKE
-792 KYFEDHADILQKLQ
+792 YFENHADILQKLQ
-806 EQLGSEKIKDI
+806 EQLGSEKIKNI
-817 LLQLKPKFRELNIDG
+817 LLQLKPKFSELNIDG
-832 IKDKKILD
+832 IKDKEILD
-840 TVFDNAMYELNLP
+840 AVFDNAMYEINLP

-875 SVVVRLGYDS
+875 SVVVRLNDSLVSGYIQKNI
-885 MNKYIQ
+885 NKY
-891 NNIKQYVSDIILKQA
+891 VDDIILKQYSPA
-906 NPEDEF
+906 DELE
-912 NDILSLVQKMFE
+912 DILGLVEKLFE
-924 EDEYELIVELIKHET
+924 EDEDELIEKLIRHES
-939 FRIGTISKMLGD
+939 FVVDDISRFLWDEIEKFKDSVHVVWKALLENERI
-951 KIDEN
+951 
-956 KEQVQFIWR
+956 V
-965 TMLEAE
+965 
-971 KITVS
+971 VS
-976 WGNIIIY
+976 WENTVTY
-983 WVNYKI
+983 WECYNF
-989 DDSLKDFIIKNIN
+989 DDCLKKFIADNVYT
-1002 SLVKENRCC
+1002 LKEDDKKYCKD
-1011 CNNSFISE
+1011 SFISE
-1019 LIMCGMP
+1019 LILCGMP

-1040 DFSMSLTDI
+1040 EFSMSLTDI

-1067 DKFGELKDID
+1067 EKFREMKDID
-1077 KSLVVEYISMNQD
+1077 ESLAVEYISLNQD

-1096 NDLDIDSAL
+1096 NDLDIDSSL
-1105 LNEILISTNITISN
+1105 LNEILTSANITISN
-1119 KEQFLEAFD
+1119 KEQFLEVFG
-1128 VTYMTSEIVI
+1128 VTYMTAEIVM
-1138 SINELNLKIT
+1138 SINELKLKIT
-1148 KEIFEAAWEVANHD
+1148 KETFDVAWKVANHD
-1162 DGLKLFFDHLSLFT
+1162 DRLKLFFDHLSLFT
-1176 DDDFERYFS
+1176 ADDFERYFS

-1196 RTKRYKP
+1196 RTKRYQP
-1203 VISWSENN
+1203 VISCSENN

>member
-11 APISNAE
+11 TPISNAE
-18 NVEEYLNALKWALE
+18 NVEEYLNALKWALD
-32 QEKIT
+32 QKKIT

-63 SSFQTYTAENKSWI
+63 SFFQTYTSENNSWI
-77 INKIKSCILQRDK
+77 IKKIKSCILQHDK
-90 VYRFNEISKK
+90 VCRFNEISKK

-126 VKGEDKVVKKIC
+126 AKKIC

-241 FSSKYSIKGLKLS
+241 FSSKYSIKGIKLS

-349 IPVIN
+349 IPIIN
-354 STNSGEVLLQ
+354 STNSGEVLQQFLQ
-364 FFEEAKKHK
+364 EAKEHGIKHD
-373 IEHNVSQE
+373 ISQN
-381 FILDVAPY
+381 FVLDVAPY

-398 IYNEFIV
+398 IYNEFVV
-405 YKRILRDSQGMDL
+405 YKRILRDNQGMDL

-423 LALIIYKN
+423 LAIIIYKN
-431 LYPDDFAAI
+431 LYPNDFAAI
-440 QNEKGLIKQAFE
+440 QNEKGLIKEAFE
-452 DKYRFI
+452 AKGKYIDVQKNNLQEIINER
-458 SEEKSIMQ
+458 SSKLDSYKKECLQSIR
-466 LEIDKISNDITNY
+466 
-479 KQETLKSI
+479 
-487 KEIKIAML
+487 EIKIAMMSGIMDNNGIVD
-495 AKIVNDNG
+495 KVNDFQ
-503 IADSLY
+503 
-509 DGRYDYTAKQILEDE
+509 AKEILEDS
-524 FDMKNLVNLNVNRVY
+524 FDMNNIAKLNSARVCYFSFGYNYEQNKVMSDISGKIKPYLIRIDSVKNIHDIGCENLQNELEELNKQKRDISKKTLSY
-539 YYSFENH
+539 ILERGNDLKF
-546 YRDDITIYDFSEMIV
+546 DDI
-561 PYLSRIERLQKV
+561 
-573 SKIGCDKLQDQI
+573 
-585 REINEQKRSLSKK
+585 
-598 ALSYLV
+598 
-604 EKYNDFEFNNKISGN
+604 ISDN
-619 KLLIFLLRRGYIDE
+619 KLLMFLLRRGYIDE

-693 DLLEQLLAGGNDN
+693 DLLEQLLVGGNDN

-714 QLADETKLS
+714 QLADENITS
-723 WNFIDE
+723 WKFIDE
-729 FTGRT
+729 FIDRT
-734 NHLAEFIK
+734 NHINEFIK
-742 GLSRNWA
+742 GLARDWH
-749 GMWLFISNKNT
+749 GMWWYITQQNT
-760 ISYERQVYYLCL
+760 ITYDRQLHYLCL
-772 LLANINADDVFQYN
+772 LLSNIADADIHDYDVN
-786 IDDCME
+786 NSMKE
-792 KYFEDHADILQKLQ
+792 YFENHADILQKLQ
-806 EQLGSEKIKDI
+806 EQLGSEKIKNI
-817 LLQLKPKFRELNIDG
+817 LLQLKPKFSELNIDG
-832 IKDKKILD
+832 IKDKEILD
-840 TVFDNAMYELNLP
+840 AVFDNAMYEINLP

-875 SVVVRLGYDS
+875 SVVVRLNDSLVSGYIQKNI
-885 MNKYIQ
+885 NKY
-891 NNIKQYVSDIILKQA
+891 VDDIILKQYSPA
-906 NPEDEF
+906 DELE
-912 NDILSLVQKMFE
+912 DILGLVEKLFE
-924 EDEYELIVELIKHET
+924 EDEDELIEKLIRHES
-939 FRIGTISKMLGD
+939 FVVDDISRFLWDEIEKFKDSVHVVWKALLENERI
-951 KIDEN
+951 
-956 KEQVQFIWR
+956 V
-965 TMLEAE
+965 
-971 KITVS
+971 VS
-976 WGNIIIY
+976 WENTVTY
-983 WVNYKI
+983 WECYNF
-989 DDSLKDFIIKNIN
+989 DDCLKKFIADNVYT
-1002 SLVKENRCC
+1002 LKEDDKKYCKD
-1011 CNNSFISE
+1011 SFISE
-1019 LIMCGMP
+1019 LILCGMP

-1040 DFSMSLTDI
+1040 EFSMSLTDI

-1067 DKFGELKDID
+1067 EKFREMKDID
-1077 KSLVVEYISMNQD
+1077 ESLAVEYISLNQD
-1090 EAIENT
+1090 EAIKNT
-1096 NDLDIDSAL
+1096 NDLDIDSSL
-1105 LNEILISTNITISN
+1105 LNEILTSANITISN
-1119 KEQFLEAFD
+1119 KEQFLEVFG
-1128 VTYMTSEIVI
+1128 VTYMTAEIVM
-1138 SINELNLKIT
+1138 SINELKLKIT
-1148 KEIFEAAWEVANHD
+1148 KETFDVAWKVANHD
-1162 DGLKLFFDHLSLFT
+1162 DRLKLFFDHLSLFT
-1176 DDDFERYFS
+1176 ADDFERYFS

-1196 RTKRYKP
+1196 RTKRYQP
-1203 VISWSENN
+1203 VISCSENN

>member
-11 APISNAE
+11 TPISNAE
-18 NVEEYLNALKWALE
+18 NVEEYLNALKWALD
-32 QEKIT
+32 QKKIT

-63 SSFQTYTAENKSWI
+63 SFFQTYTSENNSWI
-77 INKIKSCILQRDK
+77 IKKIKSCILQHDK
-90 VYRFNEISKK
+90 VCRFNEISKK

-126 VKGEDKVVKKIC
+126 AKKIC

-241 FSSKYSIKGLKLS
+241 FSSKYSIKGIKLS
-254 SNVDIQKEEGVG
+254 SNIDIQKEEGVG

-349 IPVIN
+349 IPIIN
-354 STNSGEVLLQ
+354 STNSGEVLQQFLQ
-364 FFEEAKKHK
+364 EAKEHGIKHD
-373 IEHNVSQE
+373 ISQN
-381 FILDVAPY
+381 FVLDVAPY

-398 IYNEFIV
+398 IYNEFVV
-405 YKRILRDSQGMDL
+405 YKRILRDNQGMDL

-423 LALIIYKN
+423 LAIIIYKN
-431 LYPDDFAAI
+431 LYPNDFAAI
-440 QNEKGLIKQAFE
+440 QNEKGLIKEAFE
-452 DKYRFI
+452 AKGKYI
-458 SEEKSIMQ
+458 DVQKNNLQEIINEKSSK
-466 LEIDKISNDITNY
+466 LDSY
-479 KQETLKSI
+479 KKECLQSI
-487 KEIKIAML
+487 REIKIAMMSGIMDNNGIVD
-495 AKIVNDNG
+495 KVNDFQ
-503 IADSLY
+503 
-509 DGRYDYTAKQILEDE
+509 AKEILEDS
-524 FDMKNLVNLNVNRVY
+524 FDMNNIAKLNSARVCYFSFGYNYEQNKVMSDISGKIKPYLIRIDSVKNIHDIGCENLQNELEKLNKQKRDISKKTLSY
-539 YYSFENH
+539 ILERGNDLKF
-546 YRDDITIYDFSEMIV
+546 DDI
-561 PYLSRIERLQKV
+561 
-573 SKIGCDKLQDQI
+573 
-585 REINEQKRSLSKK
+585 
-598 ALSYLV
+598 
-604 EKYNDFEFNNKISGN
+604 ISDN
-619 KLLIFLLRRGYIDE
+619 KLLMFLLRRGYIDE

-693 DLLEQLLAGGNDN
+693 DLLEQLLVGGNDN

-714 QLADETKLS
+714 QLADENITS
-723 WNFIDE
+723 WKFIDE
-729 FTGRT
+729 FIDRT
-734 NHLAEFIK
+734 NHINEFIK
-742 GLSRNWA
+742 GLARDWH
-749 GMWLFISNKNT
+749 GMWWYITQQNT
-760 ISYERQVYYLCL
+760 ITYDRQLHYLCL
-772 LLANINADDVFQYN
+772 LLSNIADADIHDYDVN
-786 IDDCME
+786 NSMKE
-792 KYFEDHADILQKLQ
+792 YFENHADILQKLQ
-806 EQLGSEKIKDI
+806 EQLGSEKIKNI
-817 LLQLKPKFRELNIDG
+817 LLQLKPKFSELNIDG
-832 IKDKKILD
+832 IKDKEILD
-840 TVFDNAMYELNLP
+840 AVFDNAMYEINLP

-875 SVVVRLGYDS
+875 SVVVRLNDSLVSGYIQKNI
-885 MNKYIQ
+885 NKY
-891 NNIKQYVSDIILKQA
+891 VDDIILKQYSPA
-906 NPEDEF
+906 DELE
-912 NDILSLVQKMFE
+912 DILGLVEKLFE
-924 EDEYELIVELIKHET
+924 EDEDELIEKLIRHES
-939 FRIGTISKMLGD
+939 FVVDDISRFLWDEIEKFKDSVHVVWKALLENERI
-951 KIDEN
+951 
-956 KEQVQFIWR
+956 V
-965 TMLEAE
+965 
-971 KITVS
+971 VS
-976 WGNIIIY
+976 WENIVTY
-983 WVNYKI
+983 WECYNF
-989 DDSLKDFIIKNIN
+989 DDCLKKFIADNVYT
-1002 SLVKENRCC
+1002 LKEDDKKYCKD
-1011 CNNSFISE
+1011 SFISE
-1019 LIMCGMP
+1019 LILCGMP

-1040 DFSMSLTDI
+1040 EFSMSLTDI

-1067 DKFGELKDID
+1067 EKFREMKDID
-1077 KSLVVEYISMNQD
+1077 ESLAVEYISLNQD

-1096 NDLDIDSAL
+1096 NDLDIDSSL
-1105 LNEILISTNITISN
+1105 LNEILTSANITISN
-1119 KEQFLEAFD
+1119 KEQFLEVFG
-1128 VTYMTSEIVI
+1128 VTYMTAEIVM
-1138 SINELNLKIT
+1138 SINELKLKIT
-1148 KEIFEAAWEVANHD
+1148 KETFDVAWKVANHD
-1162 DGLKLFFDHLSLFT
+1162 DRLKLFFDHLSLFT
-1176 DDDFERYFS
+1176 ADDFERYFS

-1196 RTKRYKP
+1196 RTKRYQP
-1203 VISWSENN
+1203 VISCSENN

>member
-11 APISNAE
+11 TPISNAE
-18 NVEEYLNALKWALE
+18 NVEEYLNALKWALD
-32 QEKIT
+32 QKKIT

-63 SSFQTYTAENKSWI
+63 SFFQTYTSENNSWI
-77 INKIKSCILQRDK
+77 IKKIKSCILQHDK
-90 VYRFNEISKK
+90 VCRFNEISKK

-126 VKGEDKVVKKIC
+126 AKKIC

-241 FSSKYSIKGLKLS
+241 FSSKYSIKGIKLS

-349 IPVIN
+349 IPIIN
-354 STNSGEVLLQ
+354 STNSGEVLQQFLQ
-364 FFEEAKKHK
+364 EAKEHGIKHD
-373 IEHNVSQE
+373 ISQN
-381 FILDVAPY
+381 FVLDVAPY

-398 IYNEFIV
+398 IYNEFVV
-405 YKRILRDSQGMDL
+405 YKRILRDNQGMDL

-423 LALIIYKN
+423 LAIIIYKN
-431 LYPDDFAAI
+431 LYPNDFAAI
-440 QNEKGLIKQAFE
+440 QNEKGLIKEAFE
-452 DKYRFI
+452 AKGKYIDVQKNNLQEIINER
-458 SEEKSIMQ
+458 SSKLDSYKKECLQSIR
-466 LEIDKISNDITNY
+466 
-479 KQETLKSI
+479 
-487 KEIKIAML
+487 EIKIAMMSGIMDNNGIVD
-495 AKIVNDNG
+495 KVNDFQ
-503 IADSLY
+503 
-509 DGRYDYTAKQILEDE
+509 AKEILEDS
-524 FDMKNLVNLNVNRVY
+524 FDMNNIAKLNSARVCYFSFGYNYEQNKVMSDISGKIKPYLIRIDSVKNIHDIGCENLQNELEELNKQKRDISKKTLSY
-539 YYSFENH
+539 ILERGNDLKF
-546 YRDDITIYDFSEMIV
+546 DDI
-561 PYLSRIERLQKV
+561 
-573 SKIGCDKLQDQI
+573 
-585 REINEQKRSLSKK
+585 
-598 ALSYLV
+598 
-604 EKYNDFEFNNKISGN
+604 ISDN
-619 KLLIFLLRRGYIDE
+619 KLLMFLLRRGYIDE

-693 DLLEQLLAGGNDN
+693 DLLEQLLVGGNDN

-714 QLADETKLS
+714 QLADENITS
-723 WNFIDE
+723 WKFIDE
-729 FTGRT
+729 FIDRT
-734 NHLAEFIK
+734 NHINEFIK
-742 GLSRNWA
+742 GLARDWH
-749 GMWLFISNKNT
+749 GMWWYITQQNT
-760 ISYERQVYYLCL
+760 ITYDRQLHYLCL
-772 LLANINADDVFQYN
+772 LLSNIADADIHDYDVN
-786 IDDCME
+786 NSMKE
-792 KYFEDHADILQKLQ
+792 YFENHADILQKLQ
-806 EQLGSEKIKDI
+806 EQLGSEKIKNI
-817 LLQLKPKFRELNIDG
+817 LLQLKPKFSELNIDG
-832 IKDKKILD
+832 IKDKEILD
-840 TVFDNAMYELNLP
+840 AVFDNVMYEINLP

-875 SVVVRLGYDS
+875 SVVVRLNDSLVSGYIQKNI
-885 MNKYIQ
+885 NKY
-891 NNIKQYVSDIILKQA
+891 VDDIILKQYSPA
-906 NPEDEF
+906 DELE
-912 NDILSLVQKMFE
+912 DILGLVEKLFE
-924 EDEYELIVELIKHET
+924 EDEDELIEKLIRHES
-939 FRIGTISKMLGD
+939 FVVDDISRFLWDEIEKFKDSVHVVWKALLENERI
-951 KIDEN
+951 
-956 KEQVQFIWR
+956 V
-965 TMLEAE
+965 
-971 KITVS
+971 VS
-976 WGNIIIY
+976 WENTVTY
-983 WVNYKI
+983 WECYNF
-989 DDSLKDFIIKNIN
+989 DDCLKKFIADNVYT
-1002 SLVKENRCC
+1002 LKEDDKKYCKD
-1011 CNNSFISE
+1011 SFISE
-1019 LIMCGMP
+1019 LILCGMP

-1040 DFSMSLTDI
+1040 EFSMSLTDI

-1067 DKFGELKDID
+1067 EKFREMKDID
-1077 KSLVVEYISMNQD
+1077 ESLAVEYISLNQD

-1096 NDLDIDSAL
+1096 NDLDIDSSL
-1105 LNEILISTNITISN
+1105 LNEILTSANITISN
-1119 KEQFLEAFD
+1119 KEQFLEVFG
-1128 VTYMTSEIVI
+1128 VTYMTAEIVM
-1138 SINELNLKIT
+1138 SINELKLKIT
-1148 KEIFEAAWEVANHD
+1148 KETFDVA
-1162 DGLKLFFDHLSLFT
+1162 
-1176 DDDFERYFS
+1176 
-1185 EIGGEYATLSD
+1185 
-1196 RTKRYKP
+1196 
-1203 VISWSENN
+1203 
-1211 SNLVERL
+1211 
-1218 KEVGYITSYNV
+1218 
-1229 EKKAN
+1229 
-1234 SKEKQIRCVIKRK
+1234 
-1247 S
+1247 

>member
-11 APISNAE
+11 TPISNAE
-18 NVEEYLNALKWALE
+18 NVEEYLNALRWALD
-32 QEKIT
+32 QKKIT

-43 PYGSGKSSIIDTFLE
+43 PYGAGKSSIIDTFLE
-58 KHKDE
+58 KYKDE
-63 SSFQTYTAENKSWI
+63 SFFQTYTSENNSWI
-77 INKIKSCILQRDK
+77 IKKIKSCILQHDK
-90 VYRFNEISKK
+90 VCRFNEISKK

-126 VKGEDKVVKKIC
+126 AKKIC

-241 FSSKYSIKGLKLS
+241 FSSKYSIKGIKLS
-254 SNVDIQKEEGVG
+254 SNIDIQKEEGVG

-349 IPVIN
+349 IPIIN
-354 STNSGEVLLQ
+354 STNSGEVLQQFLQ
-364 FFEEAKKHK
+364 EAKEHGIKHD
-373 IEHNVSQE
+373 ISQN
-381 FILDVAPY
+381 FVLDVAPY

-398 IYNEFIV
+398 IYNEFVV
-405 YKRILRDSQGMDL
+405 YKRILRDNQGMDL

-423 LALIIYKN
+423 LAIIIYKN
-431 LYPDDFAAI
+431 LYPNDFAAI
-440 QNEKGLIKQAFE
+440 QNEKGLIKEAFE
-452 DKYRFI
+452 AKGKYIDVQKNNLQEIINER
-458 SEEKSIMQ
+458 SSKLDSYKKECLQSIR
-466 LEIDKISNDITNY
+466 
-479 KQETLKSI
+479 
-487 KEIKIAML
+487 EIKIAMMSGIMDNNGIVD
-495 AKIVNDNG
+495 KVNDFQ
-503 IADSLY
+503 
-509 DGRYDYTAKQILEDE
+509 AKEILEDS
-524 FDMKNLVNLNVNRVY
+524 FDMNNIAKLNSARVCYFSFGYNYEQNKVMSDISGKIKPYLIRIDSVKNIHDIGCENLQNELEKLNKQKRDISKKTLSY
-539 YYSFENH
+539 ILERGNDLKF
-546 YRDDITIYDFSEMIV
+546 DDI
-561 PYLSRIERLQKV
+561 
-573 SKIGCDKLQDQI
+573 
-585 REINEQKRSLSKK
+585 
-598 ALSYLV
+598 
-604 EKYNDFEFNNKISGN
+604 ISDN
-619 KLLIFLLRRGYIDE
+619 KLLMFLLRRGYIDE

-693 DLLEQLLAGGNDN
+693 DLLEQLLVGGNDN

-714 QLADETKLS
+714 QLADENITS
-723 WNFIDE
+723 WKFIDE
-729 FTGRT
+729 FIDRT
-734 NHLAEFIK
+734 NHINEFIK
-742 GLSRNWA
+742 GLARDWH
-749 GMWLFISNKNT
+749 GMWWYITQQNT
-760 ISYERQVYYLCL
+760 ITYDRQLHYLCL
-772 LLANINADDVFQYN
+772 LLSNIADADIHDYDVN
-786 IDDCME
+786 NSMKE
-792 KYFEDHADILQKLQ
+792 YFENHADILQKLQ
-806 EQLGSEKIKDI
+806 EQLGSEKIKNI
-817 LLQLKPKFRELNIDG
+817 LLQLKPKFSELNIDG
-832 IKDKKILD
+832 IKDKEILD
-840 TVFDNAMYELNLP
+840 AVFDNAMYEINLP

-875 SVVVRLGYDS
+875 SVVVRLNDSLVSGYIQKNI
-885 MNKYIQ
+885 NKY
-891 NNIKQYVSDIILKQA
+891 VDDIILKQYSPA
-906 NPEDEF
+906 DELE
-912 NDILSLVQKMFE
+912 DILGLVEKLFE
-924 EDEYELIVELIKHET
+924 EDEDELIEKLIRHES
-939 FRIGTISKMLGD
+939 FVVDDISRFLWDEIEKFKDSVHVVWKALLENERI
-951 KIDEN
+951 
-956 KEQVQFIWR
+956 V
-965 TMLEAE
+965 
-971 KITVS
+971 VS
-976 WGNIIIY
+976 WENTVTY
-983 WVNYKI
+983 WECYNF
-989 DDSLKDFIIKNIN
+989 DDCLKKFIADNVYT
-1002 SLVKENRCC
+1002 LKEDDKKYCKD
-1011 CNNSFISE
+1011 SFISE
-1019 LIMCGMP
+1019 LILCGMP

-1040 DFSMSLTDI
+1040 EFSMSLTDI

-1067 DKFGELKDID
+1067 EKFREMKDID
-1077 KSLVVEYISMNQD
+1077 ESLAVEYISLNQD

-1096 NDLDIDSAL
+1096 NDLDIDSSL
-1105 LNEILISTNITISN
+1105 LNEILTSANITISN
-1119 KEQFLEAFD
+1119 KEQFLEVFG
-1128 VTYMTSEIVI
+1128 VTYMTAEIVM
-1138 SINELNLKIT
+1138 SINELKLKIT
-1148 KEIFEAAWEVANHD
+1148 KETFDVAWKVANHD
-1162 DGLKLFFDHLSLFT
+1162 DRLKLFFDHLSLFT
-1176 DDDFERYFS
+1176 ADDFERYFS

-1196 RTKRYKP
+1196 RTKRYQP
-1203 VISWSENN
+1203 VISCSENN